1 MRDKKGPV
9 NKRVDFLSNKLNK
22 YSIRKFTVGTASILI
37 GSLMYL
43 GTQQEAEAAE
53 NNIENPTT
61 LKDNVQSKEVK
72 IEEVTNKDT
81 APQGVEAKSEVTSNK
96 DTIEHEPSVKAE
108 DISKKEDTPKEVAD
122 VAEVQPKSSVTHNAE
137 TPKVRK
143 ARSVDEGSF
152 DITRDSKNVVESTP
166 ITIQGKEHFEGYGS
180 VDIQKK
186 PTDLGVSEVT
196 RFNVGNESNGL
207 IGALQLKNKIDFSK
221 DFNFKVR
228 VANNHQSNTTGADGW
243 GFLFSKGNAEEYLTN
258 GGILGDKGLVNS
270 GGFKIDTGYIY
281 TSSMDKTEKQAGQG
295 YRGYGAFVK
304 NDSSGNSQMVG
315 ENIDKSKTNFLNYA
329 DNSTNTSDGKFHGQ
343 RLNDVILTYVASTGK
358 MRAEYAGKTWETSI
372 TDLGLSKNQAYN
384 FLITSSQRWGLNQ
397 GINANGWMR
406 TDLKGSEFT
415 FTPEAPKTITELEK
429 KVEEIPF
436 KKERKFNPDLA
447 PGTEKVT
454 REGQKGEK
462 TITTPTL
469 KNPLTGVIISK
480 GEPKEEITKDPIN
493 ELTEYGPE
501 TIAPGHRDE
510 FDPKLPTGEKEE
522 VPGKPGIKN
531 PETGDVVRPP
541 VDSVTKYGPVKGD
554 SIVEK
559 EEIPFEK
566 ERKFNPDLAPGT
578 EKVTRE
584 GQKGEKTITTPT
596 LKNPLTGEII
606 SKGESKEE
614 ITKDPIN
621 ELTEYGPE
629 TITPGHR
636 DEFDPKL
643 PTGEKEEVPGKPGI
657 KNPETGD
664 IVRPP
669 VDSVTKYGPVKGDS
683 IVEKEEI
690 PFEKERKFNPDL
702 APGTEKVTR
711 EGQKGEKTITT
722 PTPTLKNPLTGEII
736 SKGESKEEITKDPI
750 NELTEYG
757 PETIAPGHRDEFD
770 PKLPIGEK
778 EEVPGKPGIK
788 NPETGDVVRPPVDS
802 VTKYGPVKGDSIVE
816 KEEIPFEKERKFNP
830 DLAPGTEK
838 VTREGQKGEKT
849 ITTPTL
855 KNPLTGVIISKGEPK
870 EEITKDPINELTEY
884 GPETI
889 TPGHRDEFDPKL
901 PTGEK
906 EEVPGKPG
914 IKNPETGDVVRPPV
928 DSVTK
933 YGPVKGDSIVEKEE
947 IPFKKERKFNPDL
960 APGTEKVTRE
970 GQKGEKTITT
980 PTLKNPLTGEIISKG
995 ESKEEITKDP
1005 INELTEYGPETI
1017 TPGHRDEFDPKLPT
1031 GEKEEVPG
1039 KPGIKN
1045 PETGDVVRPP
1055 VDSVTKYGPVK
1066 GDSIVEKEEIPFKK
1080 ERKFNPDLAPGTEKV
1095 TREGQKGEK
1104 TITTPTLKNPLTG
1117 EIISKGESKEEIT
1130 KDPINELTE
1139 YGPET
1144 ITPGHRDEFD
1154 PKLPTGE
1161 KEEVPGKPGIKNPE
1175 TGDVV
1180 RPPVDSVTKYGPVKG
1195 DSIVEKE
1202 EIPFEKERKFNP
1214 DLAPGTEKVT
1224 REGQKGEKTIT
1235 TPTLKNPLTGEIIS
1249 KGESKEEITKDPINE
1264 LTEYGPETITPGHR
1278 DEFDPKLPT
1287 GEKEEV
1293 PDKPGIKNPETGDV
1307 VRPPVDSV
1315 TKYGPVKGDSIVEKE
1330 EIPFEKER
1338 KFNPD
1343 LAPGTEKVTRE
1354 GQKGEKTITTP
1365 TLKNPLTGEIIS
1377 KGESKEEI
1385 TKDPVNELTEF
1396 GGEKIP
1402 QGHKDIFDPNL
1413 PTDQTEKVPGK
1424 PGIKNPDT
1432 GKVIEEPVDDV
1443 IKHGPKTGTPETK
1456 TVEIPFE
1463 TKREFN
1469 PKLQPGEERVK
1480 QEGQPGSK
1488 TITTPITVN
1497 PLTGE
1502 KVGEGQPTEEIT
1514 KQPVDKIVEFGGEK
1528 PKDPKGPENPEKPSR
1543 PTHPSGPVNP
1553 NNPGL
1558 SKDRAKPNGPVH
1570 SMDKNDKVKKSKI
1583 AKESVANQEKKRAE
1597 LPKTGLESTQKGL
1610 IFSSIIGI
1618 AGLMLLARRRKN

>member
-96 DTIEHEPSVKAE
+96 DTIEHEASVKAE
-108 DISKKEDTPKEVAD
+108 DISKKEDTPKEVAN

-137 TPKVRK
+137 APKVRK

-180 VDIQKK
+180 VDIQKN

-469 KNPLTGVIISK
+469 KNPLTG
-480 GEPKEEITKDPIN
+480 
-493 ELTEYGPE
+493 
-501 TIAPGHRDE
+501 
-510 FDPKLPTGEKEE
+510 
-522 VPGKPGIKN
+522 
-531 PETGDVVRPP
+531 
-541 VDSVTKYGPVKGD
+541 
-554 SIVEK
+554 
-559 EEIPFEK
+559 
-566 ERKFNPDLAPGT
+566 
-578 EKVTRE
+578 
-584 GQKGEKTITTPT
+584 
-596 LKNPLTGEII
+596 EII

-614 ITKDPIN
+614 ITKDP
-621 ELTEYGPE
+621 
-629 TITPGHR
+629 
-636 DEFDPKL
+636 
-643 PTGEKEEVPGKPGI
+643 
-657 KNPETGD
+657 
-664 IVRPP
+664 
-669 VDSVTKYGPVKGDS
+669 
-683 IVEKEEI
+683 
-690 PFEKERKFNPDL
+690 
-702 APGTEKVTR
+702 
-711 EGQKGEKTITT
+711 
-722 PTPTLKNPLTGEII
+722 
-736 SKGESKEEITKDPI
+736 
-750 NELTEYG
+750 
-757 PETIAPGHRDEFD
+757 
-770 PKLPIGEK
+770 
-778 EEVPGKPGIK
+778 
-788 NPETGDVVRPPVDS
+788 
-802 VTKYGPVKGDSIVE
+802 
-816 KEEIPFEKERKFNP
+816 
-830 DLAPGTEK
+830 
-838 VTREGQKGEKT
+838 
-849 ITTPTL
+849 
-855 KNPLTGVIISKGEPK
+855 
-870 EEITKDPINELTEY
+870 
-884 GPETI
+884 
-889 TPGHRDEFDPKL
+889 
-901 PTGEK
+901 
-906 EEVPGKPG
+906 
-914 IKNPETGDVVRPPV
+914 
-928 DSVTK
+928 
-933 YGPVKGDSIVEKEE
+933 
-947 IPFKKERKFNPDL
+947 
-960 APGTEKVTRE
+960 
-970 GQKGEKTITT
+970 
-980 PTLKNPLTGEIISKG
+980 
-995 ESKEEITKDP
+995 
-1005 INELTEYGPETI
+1005 
-1017 TPGHRDEFDPKLPT
+1017 
-1031 GEKEEVPG
+1031 
-1039 KPGIKN
+1039 
-1045 PETGDVVRPP
+1045 
-1055 VDSVTKYGPVK
+1055 
-1066 GDSIVEKEEIPFKK
+1066 
-1080 ERKFNPDLAPGTEKV
+1080 
-1095 TREGQKGEK
+1095 
-1104 TITTPTLKNPLTG
+1104 
-1117 EIISKGESKEEIT
+1117 
-1130 KDPINELTE
+1130 
-1139 YGPET
+1139 
-1144 ITPGHRDEFD
+1144 
-1154 PKLPTGE
+1154 
-1161 KEEVPGKPGIKNPE
+1161 
-1175 TGDVV
+1175 
-1180 RPPVDSVTKYGPVKG
+1180 
-1195 DSIVEKE
+1195 
-1202 EIPFEKERKFNP
+1202 
-1214 DLAPGTEKVT
+1214 
-1224 REGQKGEKTIT
+1224 
-1235 TPTLKNPLTGEIIS
+1235 
-1249 KGESKEEITKDPINE
+1249 
-1264 LTEYGPETITPGHR
+1264 
-1278 DEFDPKLPT
+1278 
-1287 GEKEEV
+1287 
-1293 PDKPGIKNPETGDV
+1293 
-1307 VRPPVDSV
+1307 
-1315 TKYGPVKGDSIVEKE
+1315 
-1330 EIPFEKER
+1330 R

>member
-96 DTIEHEPSVKAE
+96 DTIEHEASVKAE
-108 DISKKEDTPKEVAD
+108 DISKKEDTPKEVAN

-137 TPKVRK
+137 APKVRK

-180 VDIQKK
+180 VDIQKN

-469 KNPLTGVIISK
+469 KNPLTG
-480 GEPKEEITKDPIN
+480 
-493 ELTEYGPE
+493 
-501 TIAPGHRDE
+501 
-510 FDPKLPTGEKEE
+510 
-522 VPGKPGIKN
+522 
-531 PETGDVVRPP
+531 
-541 VDSVTKYGPVKGD
+541 
-554 SIVEK
+554 
-559 EEIPFEK
+559 
-566 ERKFNPDLAPGT
+566 
-578 EKVTRE
+578 
-584 GQKGEKTITTPT
+584 
-596 LKNPLTGEII
+596 EII

-614 ITKDPIN
+614 ITKDPI
-621 ELTEYGPE
+621 
-629 TITPGHR
+629 
-636 DEFDPKL
+636 
-643 PTGEKEEVPGKPGI
+643 
-657 KNPETGD
+657 
-664 IVRPP
+664 
-669 VDSVTKYGPVKGDS
+669 
-683 IVEKEEI
+683 
-690 PFEKERKFNPDL
+690 
-702 APGTEKVTR
+702 
-711 EGQKGEKTITT
+711 
-722 PTPTLKNPLTGEII
+722 
-736 SKGESKEEITKDPI
+736 
-750 NELTEYG
+750 
-757 PETIAPGHRDEFD
+757 
-770 PKLPIGEK
+770 
-778 EEVPGKPGIK
+778 
-788 NPETGDVVRPPVDS
+788 
-802 VTKYGPVKGDSIVE
+802 
-816 KEEIPFEKERKFNP
+816 
-830 DLAPGTEK
+830 
-838 VTREGQKGEKT
+838 
-849 ITTPTL
+849 
-855 KNPLTGVIISKGEPK
+855 
-870 EEITKDPINELTEY
+870 
-884 GPETI
+884 
-889 TPGHRDEFDPKL
+889 
-901 PTGEK
+901 
-906 EEVPGKPG
+906 
-914 IKNPETGDVVRPPV
+914 
-928 DSVTK
+928 
-933 YGPVKGDSIVEKEE
+933 
-947 IPFKKERKFNPDL
+947 
-960 APGTEKVTRE
+960 
-970 GQKGEKTITT
+970 
-980 PTLKNPLTGEIISKG
+980 
-995 ESKEEITKDP
+995 
-1005 INELTEYGPETI
+1005 
-1017 TPGHRDEFDPKLPT
+1017 
-1031 GEKEEVPG
+1031 
-1039 KPGIKN
+1039 
-1045 PETGDVVRPP
+1045 
-1055 VDSVTKYGPVK
+1055 
-1066 GDSIVEKEEIPFKK
+1066 
-1080 ERKFNPDLAPGTEKV
+1080 
-1095 TREGQKGEK
+1095 
-1104 TITTPTLKNPLTG
+1104 
-1117 EIISKGESKEEIT
+1117 
-1130 KDPINELTE
+1130 
-1139 YGPET
+1139 
-1144 ITPGHRDEFD
+1144 
-1154 PKLPTGE
+1154 
-1161 KEEVPGKPGIKNPE
+1161 
-1175 TGDVV
+1175 
-1180 RPPVDSVTKYGPVKG
+1180 
-1195 DSIVEKE
+1195 
-1202 EIPFEKERKFNP
+1202 
-1214 DLAPGTEKVT
+1214 
-1224 REGQKGEKTIT
+1224 
-1235 TPTLKNPLTGEIIS
+1235 
-1249 KGESKEEITKDPINE
+1249 
-1264 LTEYGPETITPGHR
+1264 
-1278 DEFDPKLPT
+1278 
-1287 GEKEEV
+1287 
-1293 PDKPGIKNPETGDV
+1293 
-1307 VRPPVDSV
+1307 
-1315 TKYGPVKGDSIVEKE
+1315 
-1330 EIPFEKER
+1330 
-1338 KFNPD
+1338 
-1343 LAPGTEKVTRE
+1343 
-1354 GQKGEKTITTP
+1354 
-1365 TLKNPLTGEIIS
+1365 
-1377 KGESKEEI
+1377 
-1385 TKDPVNELTEF
+1385 NELTEF

>member
-122 VAEVQPKSSVTHNAE
+122 VAEVQLKSSVTHNAE

-180 VDIQKK
+180 VDIQKN

-436 KKERKFNPDLA
+436 K
-447 PGTEKVT
+447 
-454 REGQKGEK
+454 
-462 TITTPTL
+462 
-469 KNPLTGVIISK
+469 
-480 GEPKEEITKDPIN
+480 
-493 ELTEYGPE
+493 
-501 TIAPGHRDE
+501 
-510 FDPKLPTGEKEE
+510 
-522 VPGKPGIKN
+522 
-531 PETGDVVRPP
+531 
-541 VDSVTKYGPVKGD
+541 
-554 SIVEK
+554 
-559 EEIPFEK
+559 
-566 ERKFNPDLAPGT
+566 
-578 EKVTRE
+578 
-584 GQKGEKTITTPT
+584 
-596 LKNPLTGEII
+596 
-606 SKGESKEE
+606 
-614 ITKDPIN
+614 
-621 ELTEYGPE
+621 
-629 TITPGHR
+629 
-636 DEFDPKL
+636 
-643 PTGEKEEVPGKPGI
+643 
-657 KNPETGD
+657 
-664 IVRPP
+664 
-669 VDSVTKYGPVKGDS
+669 
-683 IVEKEEI
+683 
-690 PFEKERKFNPDL
+690 
-702 APGTEKVTR
+702 
-711 EGQKGEKTITT
+711 
-722 PTPTLKNPLTGEII
+722 
-736 SKGESKEEITKDPI
+736 
-750 NELTEYG
+750 
-757 PETIAPGHRDEFD
+757 
-770 PKLPIGEK
+770 
-778 EEVPGKPGIK
+778 
-788 NPETGDVVRPPVDS
+788 
-802 VTKYGPVKGDSIVE
+802 
-816 KEEIPFEKERKFNP
+816 
-830 DLAPGTEK
+830 
-838 VTREGQKGEKT
+838 
-849 ITTPTL
+849 
-855 KNPLTGVIISKGEPK
+855 
-870 EEITKDPINELTEY
+870 
-884 GPETI
+884 
-889 TPGHRDEFDPKL
+889 
-901 PTGEK
+901 
-906 EEVPGKPG
+906 
-914 IKNPETGDVVRPPV
+914 
-928 DSVTK
+928 
-933 YGPVKGDSIVEKEE
+933 
-947 IPFKKERKFNPDL
+947 
-960 APGTEKVTRE
+960 
-970 GQKGEKTITT
+970 
-980 PTLKNPLTGEIISKG
+980 
-995 ESKEEITKDP
+995 
-1005 INELTEYGPETI
+1005 
-1017 TPGHRDEFDPKLPT
+1017 
-1031 GEKEEVPG
+1031 
-1039 KPGIKN
+1039 
-1045 PETGDVVRPP
+1045 
-1055 VDSVTKYGPVK
+1055 
-1066 GDSIVEKEEIPFKK
+1066 
-1080 ERKFNPDLAPGTEKV
+1080 
-1095 TREGQKGEK
+1095 
-1104 TITTPTLKNPLTG
+1104 
-1117 EIISKGESKEEIT
+1117 
-1130 KDPINELTE
+1130 
-1139 YGPET
+1139 
-1144 ITPGHRDEFD
+1144 
-1154 PKLPTGE
+1154 
-1161 KEEVPGKPGIKNPE
+1161 
-1175 TGDVV
+1175 
-1180 RPPVDSVTKYGPVKG
+1180 
-1195 DSIVEKE
+1195 
-1202 EIPFEKERKFNP
+1202 
-1214 DLAPGTEKVT
+1214 
-1224 REGQKGEKTIT
+1224 
-1235 TPTLKNPLTGEIIS
+1235 
-1249 KGESKEEITKDPINE
+1249 
-1264 LTEYGPETITPGHR
+1264 
-1278 DEFDPKLPT
+1278 
-1287 GEKEEV
+1287 
-1293 PDKPGIKNPETGDV
+1293 
-1307 VRPPVDSV
+1307 
-1315 TKYGPVKGDSIVEKE
+1315 
-1330 EIPFEKER
+1330 KER

>member
-480 GEPKEEITKDPIN
+480 GEPKEEI
-493 ELTEYGPE
+493 
-501 TIAPGHRDE
+501 
-510 FDPKLPTGEKEE
+510 
-522 VPGKPGIKN
+522 
-531 PETGDVVRPP
+531 
-541 VDSVTKYGPVKGD
+541 
-554 SIVEK
+554 
-559 EEIPFEK
+559 PFEK

-584 GQKGEKTITTPT
+584 GQKGEKTIT
-596 LKNPLTGEII
+596 
-606 SKGESKEE
+606 
-614 ITKDPIN
+614 
-621 ELTEYGPE
+621 
-629 TITPGHR
+629 
-636 DEFDPKL
+636 
-643 PTGEKEEVPGKPGI
+643 
-657 KNPETGD
+657 
-664 IVRPP
+664 
-669 VDSVTKYGPVKGDS
+669 
-683 IVEKEEI
+683 
-690 PFEKERKFNPDL
+690 
-702 APGTEKVTR
+702 
-711 EGQKGEKTITT
+711 
-722 PTPTLKNPLTGEII
+722 TPTLKNPLTGEII

-870 EEITKDPINELTEY
+870 EEITKD
-884 GPETI
+884 
-889 TPGHRDEFDPKL
+889 
-901 PTGEK
+901 
-906 EEVPGKPG
+906 
-914 IKNPETGDVVRPPV
+914 
-928 DSVTK
+928 
-933 YGPVKGDSIVEKEE
+933 
-947 IPFKKERKFNPDL
+947 
-960 APGTEKVTRE
+960 
-970 GQKGEKTITT
+970 
-980 PTLKNPLTGEIISKG
+980 
-995 ESKEEITKDP
+995 
-1005 INELTEYGPETI
+1005 
-1017 TPGHRDEFDPKLPT
+1017 
-1031 GEKEEVPG
+1031 
-1039 KPGIKN
+1039 
-1045 PETGDVVRPP
+1045 
-1055 VDSVTKYGPVK
+1055 
-1066 GDSIVEKEEIPFKK
+1066 
-1080 ERKFNPDLAPGTEKV
+1080 
-1095 TREGQKGEK
+1095 
-1104 TITTPTLKNPLTG
+1104 
-1117 EIISKGESKEEIT
+1117 
-1130 KDPINELTE
+1130 
-1139 YGPET
+1139 
-1144 ITPGHRDEFD
+1144 
-1154 PKLPTGE
+1154 
-1161 KEEVPGKPGIKNPE
+1161 
-1175 TGDVV
+1175 
-1180 RPPVDSVTKYGPVKG
+1180 
-1195 DSIVEKE
+1195 
-1202 EIPFEKERKFNP
+1202 
-1214 DLAPGTEKVT
+1214 
-1224 REGQKGEKTIT
+1224 
-1235 TPTLKNPLTGEIIS
+1235 
-1249 KGESKEEITKDPINE
+1249 
-1264 LTEYGPETITPGHR
+1264 
-1278 DEFDPKLPT
+1278 
-1287 GEKEEV
+1287 
-1293 PDKPGIKNPETGDV
+1293 
-1307 VRPPVDSV
+1307 
-1315 TKYGPVKGDSIVEKE
+1315 
-1330 EIPFEKER
+1330 
-1338 KFNPD
+1338 
-1343 LAPGTEKVTRE
+1343 
-1354 GQKGEKTITTP
+1354 
-1365 TLKNPLTGEIIS
+1365 
-1377 KGESKEEI
+1377 
-1385 TKDPVNELTEF
+1385 
-1396 GGEKIP
+1396 
-1402 QGHKDIFDPNL
+1402 
-1413 PTDQTEKVPGK
+1413 
-1424 PGIKNPDT
+1424 
-1432 GKVIEEPVDDV
+1432 
-1443 IKHGPKTGTPETK
+1443 
-1456 TVEIPFE
+1456 
-1463 TKREFN
+1463 
-1469 PKLQPGEERVK
+1469 
-1480 QEGQPGSK
+1480 
-1488 TITTPITVN
+1488 
-1497 PLTGE
+1497 
-1502 KVGEGQPTEEIT
+1502 
-1514 KQPVDKIVEFGGEK
+1514 
-1528 PKDPKGPENPEKPSR
+1528 
-1543 PTHPSGPVNP
+1543 
-1553 NNPGL
+1553 
-1558 SKDRAKPNGPVH
+1558 
-1570 SMDKNDKVKKSKI
+1570 
-1583 AKESVANQEKKRAE
+1583 
-1597 LPKTGLESTQKGL
+1597 
-1610 IFSSIIGI
+1610 
-1618 AGLMLLARRRKN
+1618 

>member
-96 DTIEHEPSVKAE
+96 DTIEHEASVKAE
-108 DISKKEDTPKEVAD
+108 DISKKEDTPKEVAN

-137 TPKVRK
+137 APKVRK

-180 VDIQKK
+180 VDIQKN
-186 PTDLGVSEVT
+186 PTDLGGSEVT

-207 IGALQLKNKIDFSK
+207 IVALQLKNKIDFSK

-436 KKERKFNPDLA
+436 K
-447 PGTEKVT
+447 
-454 REGQKGEK
+454 
-462 TITTPTL
+462 
-469 KNPLTGVIISK
+469 
-480 GEPKEEITKDPIN
+480 
-493 ELTEYGPE
+493 
-501 TIAPGHRDE
+501 
-510 FDPKLPTGEKEE
+510 
-522 VPGKPGIKN
+522 
-531 PETGDVVRPP
+531 
-541 VDSVTKYGPVKGD
+541 
-554 SIVEK
+554 
-559 EEIPFEK
+559 
-566 ERKFNPDLAPGT
+566 
-578 EKVTRE
+578 
-584 GQKGEKTITTPT
+584 
-596 LKNPLTGEII
+596 
-606 SKGESKEE
+606 
-614 ITKDPIN
+614 
-621 ELTEYGPE
+621 
-629 TITPGHR
+629 
-636 DEFDPKL
+636 
-643 PTGEKEEVPGKPGI
+643 
-657 KNPETGD
+657 
-664 IVRPP
+664 
-669 VDSVTKYGPVKGDS
+669 
-683 IVEKEEI
+683 
-690 PFEKERKFNPDL
+690 
-702 APGTEKVTR
+702 
-711 EGQKGEKTITT
+711 
-722 PTPTLKNPLTGEII
+722 
-736 SKGESKEEITKDPI
+736 
-750 NELTEYG
+750 
-757 PETIAPGHRDEFD
+757 
-770 PKLPIGEK
+770 
-778 EEVPGKPGIK
+778 
-788 NPETGDVVRPPVDS
+788 
-802 VTKYGPVKGDSIVE
+802 
-816 KEEIPFEKERKFNP
+816 
-830 DLAPGTEK
+830 
-838 VTREGQKGEKT
+838 
-849 ITTPTL
+849 
-855 KNPLTGVIISKGEPK
+855 
-870 EEITKDPINELTEY
+870 
-884 GPETI
+884 
-889 TPGHRDEFDPKL
+889 
-901 PTGEK
+901 
-906 EEVPGKPG
+906 
-914 IKNPETGDVVRPPV
+914 
-928 DSVTK
+928 
-933 YGPVKGDSIVEKEE
+933 
-947 IPFKKERKFNPDL
+947 
-960 APGTEKVTRE
+960 
-970 GQKGEKTITT
+970 
-980 PTLKNPLTGEIISKG
+980 
-995 ESKEEITKDP
+995 
-1005 INELTEYGPETI
+1005 
-1017 TPGHRDEFDPKLPT
+1017 
-1031 GEKEEVPG
+1031 
-1039 KPGIKN
+1039 
-1045 PETGDVVRPP
+1045 
-1055 VDSVTKYGPVK
+1055 
-1066 GDSIVEKEEIPFKK
+1066 
-1080 ERKFNPDLAPGTEKV
+1080 
-1095 TREGQKGEK
+1095 
-1104 TITTPTLKNPLTG
+1104 
-1117 EIISKGESKEEIT
+1117 
-1130 KDPINELTE
+1130 
-1139 YGPET
+1139 
-1144 ITPGHRDEFD
+1144 
-1154 PKLPTGE
+1154 
-1161 KEEVPGKPGIKNPE
+1161 
-1175 TGDVV
+1175 
-1180 RPPVDSVTKYGPVKG
+1180 
-1195 DSIVEKE
+1195 
-1202 EIPFEKERKFNP
+1202 
-1214 DLAPGTEKVT
+1214 
-1224 REGQKGEKTIT
+1224 
-1235 TPTLKNPLTGEIIS
+1235 
-1249 KGESKEEITKDPINE
+1249 
-1264 LTEYGPETITPGHR
+1264 
-1278 DEFDPKLPT
+1278 
-1287 GEKEEV
+1287 
-1293 PDKPGIKNPETGDV
+1293 
-1307 VRPPVDSV
+1307 
-1315 TKYGPVKGDSIVEKE
+1315 
-1330 EIPFEKER
+1330 KER

>member
-1 MRDKKGPV
+1 
-9 NKRVDFLSNKLNK
+9 
-22 YSIRKFTVGTASILI
+22 
-37 GSLMYL
+37 
-43 GTQQEAEAAE
+43 
-53 NNIENPTT
+53 
-61 LKDNVQSKEVK
+61 
-72 IEEVTNKDT
+72 
-81 APQGVEAKSEVTSNK
+81 
-96 DTIEHEPSVKAE
+96 
-108 DISKKEDTPKEVAD
+108 
-122 VAEVQPKSSVTHNAE
+122 
-137 TPKVRK
+137 
-143 ARSVDEGSF
+143 
-152 DITRDSKNVVESTP
+152 
-166 ITIQGKEHFEGYGS
+166 
-180 VDIQKK
+180 K

-614 ITKDPIN
+614 ITKDP
-621 ELTEYGPE
+621 
-629 TITPGHR
+629 
-636 DEFDPKL
+636 
-643 PTGEKEEVPGKPGI
+643 
-657 KNPETGD
+657 
-664 IVRPP
+664 
-669 VDSVTKYGPVKGDS
+669 
-683 IVEKEEI
+683 
-690 PFEKERKFNPDL
+690 
-702 APGTEKVTR
+702 
-711 EGQKGEKTITT
+711 
-722 PTPTLKNPLTGEII
+722 
-736 SKGESKEEITKDPI
+736 
-750 NELTEYG
+750 
-757 PETIAPGHRDEFD
+757 
-770 PKLPIGEK
+770 
-778 EEVPGKPGIK
+778 
-788 NPETGDVVRPPVDS
+788 
-802 VTKYGPVKGDSIVE
+802 
-816 KEEIPFEKERKFNP
+816 
-830 DLAPGTEK
+830 
-838 VTREGQKGEKT
+838 
-849 ITTPTL
+849 
-855 KNPLTGVIISKGEPK
+855 
-870 EEITKDPINELTEY
+870 
-884 GPETI
+884 
-889 TPGHRDEFDPKL
+889 
-901 PTGEK
+901 
-906 EEVPGKPG
+906 
-914 IKNPETGDVVRPPV
+914 
-928 DSVTK
+928 
-933 YGPVKGDSIVEKEE
+933 
-947 IPFKKERKFNPDL
+947 
-960 APGTEKVTRE
+960 
-970 GQKGEKTITT
+970 
-980 PTLKNPLTGEIISKG
+980 
-995 ESKEEITKDP
+995 
-1005 INELTEYGPETI
+1005 
-1017 TPGHRDEFDPKLPT
+1017 
-1031 GEKEEVPG
+1031 
-1039 KPGIKN
+1039 
-1045 PETGDVVRPP
+1045 
-1055 VDSVTKYGPVK
+1055 
-1066 GDSIVEKEEIPFKK
+1066 
-1080 ERKFNPDLAPGTEKV
+1080 
-1095 TREGQKGEK
+1095 
-1104 TITTPTLKNPLTG
+1104 
-1117 EIISKGESKEEIT
+1117 
-1130 KDPINELTE
+1130 
-1139 YGPET
+1139 
-1144 ITPGHRDEFD
+1144 
-1154 PKLPTGE
+1154 
-1161 KEEVPGKPGIKNPE
+1161 
-1175 TGDVV
+1175 
-1180 RPPVDSVTKYGPVKG
+1180 
-1195 DSIVEKE
+1195 
-1202 EIPFEKERKFNP
+1202 
-1214 DLAPGTEKVT
+1214 
-1224 REGQKGEKTIT
+1224 
-1235 TPTLKNPLTGEIIS
+1235 
-1249 KGESKEEITKDPINE
+1249 
-1264 LTEYGPETITPGHR
+1264 
-1278 DEFDPKLPT
+1278 
-1287 GEKEEV
+1287 
-1293 PDKPGIKNPETGDV
+1293 
-1307 VRPPVDSV
+1307 
-1315 TKYGPVKGDSIVEKE
+1315 
-1330 EIPFEKER
+1330 
-1338 KFNPD
+1338 
-1343 LAPGTEKVTRE
+1343 
-1354 GQKGEKTITTP
+1354 
-1365 TLKNPLTGEIIS
+1365 
-1377 KGESKEEI
+1377 
-1385 TKDPVNELTEF
+1385 VNELTEF

>member
-429 KVEEIPF
+429 KVEEM
-436 KKERKFNPDLA
+436 
-447 PGTEKVT
+447 
-454 REGQKGEK
+454 
-462 TITTPTL
+462 
-469 KNPLTGVIISK
+469 
-480 GEPKEEITKDPIN
+480 
-493 ELTEYGPE
+493 
-501 TIAPGHRDE
+501 
-510 FDPKLPTGEKEE
+510 
-522 VPGKPGIKN
+522 
-531 PETGDVVRPP
+531 
-541 VDSVTKYGPVKGD
+541 
-554 SIVEK
+554 
-559 EEIPFEK
+559 
-566 ERKFNPDLAPGT
+566 
-578 EKVTRE
+578 
-584 GQKGEKTITTPT
+584 
-596 LKNPLTGEII
+596 
-606 SKGESKEE
+606 
-614 ITKDPIN
+614 
-621 ELTEYGPE
+621 
-629 TITPGHR
+629 
-636 DEFDPKL
+636 
-643 PTGEKEEVPGKPGI
+643 
-657 KNPETGD
+657 
-664 IVRPP
+664 
-669 VDSVTKYGPVKGDS
+669 
-683 IVEKEEI
+683 
-690 PFEKERKFNPDL
+690 
-702 APGTEKVTR
+702 
-711 EGQKGEKTITT
+711 
-722 PTPTLKNPLTGEII
+722 
-736 SKGESKEEITKDPI
+736 
-750 NELTEYG
+750 
-757 PETIAPGHRDEFD
+757 
-770 PKLPIGEK
+770 
-778 EEVPGKPGIK
+778 
-788 NPETGDVVRPPVDS
+788 
-802 VTKYGPVKGDSIVE
+802 
-816 KEEIPFEKERKFNP
+816 
-830 DLAPGTEK
+830 
-838 VTREGQKGEKT
+838 
-849 ITTPTL
+849 
-855 KNPLTGVIISKGEPK
+855 
-870 EEITKDPINELTEY
+870 
-884 GPETI
+884 
-889 TPGHRDEFDPKL
+889 
-901 PTGEK
+901 
-906 EEVPGKPG
+906 
-914 IKNPETGDVVRPPV
+914 
-928 DSVTK
+928 
-933 YGPVKGDSIVEKEE
+933 
-947 IPFKKERKFNPDL
+947 
-960 APGTEKVTRE
+960 
-970 GQKGEKTITT
+970 
-980 PTLKNPLTGEIISKG
+980 
-995 ESKEEITKDP
+995 
-1005 INELTEYGPETI
+1005 
-1017 TPGHRDEFDPKLPT
+1017 
-1031 GEKEEVPG
+1031 
-1039 KPGIKN
+1039 
-1045 PETGDVVRPP
+1045 
-1055 VDSVTKYGPVK
+1055 
-1066 GDSIVEKEEIPFKK
+1066 
-1080 ERKFNPDLAPGTEKV
+1080 
-1095 TREGQKGEK
+1095 
-1104 TITTPTLKNPLTG
+1104 
-1117 EIISKGESKEEIT
+1117 
-1130 KDPINELTE
+1130 
-1139 YGPET
+1139 
-1144 ITPGHRDEFD
+1144 
-1154 PKLPTGE
+1154 
-1161 KEEVPGKPGIKNPE
+1161 
-1175 TGDVV
+1175 
-1180 RPPVDSVTKYGPVKG
+1180 
-1195 DSIVEKE
+1195 
-1202 EIPFEKERKFNP
+1202 
-1214 DLAPGTEKVT
+1214 
-1224 REGQKGEKTIT
+1224 
-1235 TPTLKNPLTGEIIS
+1235 
-1249 KGESKEEITKDPINE
+1249 
-1264 LTEYGPETITPGHR
+1264 
-1278 DEFDPKLPT
+1278 
-1287 GEKEEV
+1287 
-1293 PDKPGIKNPETGDV
+1293 
-1307 VRPPVDSV
+1307 
-1315 TKYGPVKGDSIVEKE
+1315 
-1330 EIPFEKER
+1330 PFEKER

-1413 PTDQTEKVPGK
+1413 PTEQTEKVPGK

>member
-96 DTIEHEPSVKAE
+96 DTIEHEASVKAE
-108 DISKKEDTPKEVAD
+108 DISKKEDTPKEVAN

-137 TPKVRK
+137 APKVRK

-180 VDIQKK
+180 VDIQKN

-469 KNPLTGVIISK
+469 KNPLTGEIISK
-480 GEPKEEITKDPIN
+480 GESKEEITKDPINELTEYGPETIAPGHRDEFDPKLPTGEKEEVPGKPGIKNPETGDVVRPPVDSVTKYGPVKGDSIVEKEEIPFEKERKFNPDLAPGTEKVTREGQKGEKTITTPTLKNPLTGEIISKGESKEEITKDPINELTEYGPVKGDSIVEKEEIPFEKERKFNPDLAPGTEKVTREGQKGEKTITTPTLKNPLTGEIISKGESKEEITKDPIN

-629 TITPGHR
+629 TI
-636 DEFDPKL
+636 
-643 PTGEKEEVPGKPGI
+643 
-657 KNPETGD
+657 
-664 IVRPP
+664 
-669 VDSVTKYGPVKGDS
+669 
-683 IVEKEEI
+683 
-690 PFEKERKFNPDL
+690 
-702 APGTEKVTR
+702 A
-711 EGQKGEKTITT
+711 
-722 PTPTLKNPLTGEII
+722 
-736 SKGESKEEITKDPI
+736 
-750 NELTEYG
+750 
-757 PETIAPGHRDEFD
+757 
-770 PKLPIGEK
+770 
-778 EEVPGKPGIK
+778 
-788 NPETGDVVRPPVDS
+788 
-802 VTKYGPVKGDSIVE
+802 
-816 KEEIPFEKERKFNP
+816 
-830 DLAPGTEK
+830 
-838 VTREGQKGEKT
+838 
-849 ITTPTL
+849 
-855 KNPLTGVIISKGEPK
+855 
-870 EEITKDPINELTEY
+870 
-884 GPETI
+884 
-889 TPGHRDEFDPKL
+889 PGHRDEFDPKL

-1039 KPGIKN
+1039 
-1045 PETGDVVRPP
+1045 
-1055 VDSVTKYGPVK
+1055 
-1066 GDSIVEKEEIPFKK
+1066 
-1080 ERKFNPDLAPGTEKV
+1080 
-1095 TREGQKGEK
+1095 
-1104 TITTPTLKNPLTG
+1104 
-1117 EIISKGESKEEIT
+1117 
-1130 KDPINELTE
+1130 
-1139 YGPET
+1139 
-1144 ITPGHRDEFD
+1144 
-1154 PKLPTGE
+1154 
-1161 KEEVPGKPGIKNPE
+1161 
-1175 TGDVV
+1175 
-1180 RPPVDSVTKYGPVKG
+1180 
-1195 DSIVEKE
+1195 
-1202 EIPFEKERKFNP
+1202 
-1214 DLAPGTEKVT
+1214 
-1224 REGQKGEKTIT
+1224 
-1235 TPTLKNPLTGEIIS
+1235 
-1249 KGESKEEITKDPINE
+1249 
-1264 LTEYGPETITPGHR
+1264 
-1278 DEFDPKLPT
+1278 
-1287 GEKEEV
+1287 
-1293 PDKPGIKNPETGDV
+1293 KPGIKNPETGDV

>member
-1 MRDKKGPV
+1 M
-9 NKRVDFLSNKLNK
+9 
-22 YSIRKFTVGTASILI
+22 LI
-37 GSLMYL
+37 Y
-43 GTQQEAEAAE
+43 
-53 NNIENPTT
+53 
-61 LKDNVQSKEVK
+61 K
-72 IEEVTNKDT
+72 
-81 APQGVEAKSEVTSNK
+81 
-96 DTIEHEPSVKAE
+96 
-108 DISKKEDTPKEVAD
+108 
-122 VAEVQPKSSVTHNAE
+122 
-137 TPKVRK
+137 
-143 ARSVDEGSF
+143 
-152 DITRDSKNVVESTP
+152 
-166 ITIQGKEHFEGYGS
+166 
-180 VDIQKK
+180 KK

-436 KKERKFNPDLA
+436 K
-447 PGTEKVT
+447 
-454 REGQKGEK
+454 
-462 TITTPTL
+462 
-469 KNPLTGVIISK
+469 
-480 GEPKEEITKDPIN
+480 
-493 ELTEYGPE
+493 
-501 TIAPGHRDE
+501 
-510 FDPKLPTGEKEE
+510 
-522 VPGKPGIKN
+522 
-531 PETGDVVRPP
+531 
-541 VDSVTKYGPVKGD
+541 
-554 SIVEK
+554 
-559 EEIPFEK
+559 
-566 ERKFNPDLAPGT
+566 
-578 EKVTRE
+578 
-584 GQKGEKTITTPT
+584 
-596 LKNPLTGEII
+596 
-606 SKGESKEE
+606 
-614 ITKDPIN
+614 
-621 ELTEYGPE
+621 
-629 TITPGHR
+629 
-636 DEFDPKL
+636 
-643 PTGEKEEVPGKPGI
+643 
-657 KNPETGD
+657 
-664 IVRPP
+664 
-669 VDSVTKYGPVKGDS
+669 
-683 IVEKEEI
+683 
-690 PFEKERKFNPDL
+690 
-702 APGTEKVTR
+702 
-711 EGQKGEKTITT
+711 
-722 PTPTLKNPLTGEII
+722 
-736 SKGESKEEITKDPI
+736 
-750 NELTEYG
+750 
-757 PETIAPGHRDEFD
+757 
-770 PKLPIGEK
+770 
-778 EEVPGKPGIK
+778 
-788 NPETGDVVRPPVDS
+788 
-802 VTKYGPVKGDSIVE
+802 
-816 KEEIPFEKERKFNP
+816 
-830 DLAPGTEK
+830 
-838 VTREGQKGEKT
+838 
-849 ITTPTL
+849 
-855 KNPLTGVIISKGEPK
+855 
-870 EEITKDPINELTEY
+870 
-884 GPETI
+884 
-889 TPGHRDEFDPKL
+889 
-901 PTGEK
+901 
-906 EEVPGKPG
+906 
-914 IKNPETGDVVRPPV
+914 
-928 DSVTK
+928 
-933 YGPVKGDSIVEKEE
+933 
-947 IPFKKERKFNPDL
+947 
-960 APGTEKVTRE
+960 
-970 GQKGEKTITT
+970 
-980 PTLKNPLTGEIISKG
+980 
-995 ESKEEITKDP
+995 
-1005 INELTEYGPETI
+1005 
-1017 TPGHRDEFDPKLPT
+1017 
-1031 GEKEEVPG
+1031 
-1039 KPGIKN
+1039 
-1045 PETGDVVRPP
+1045 
-1055 VDSVTKYGPVK
+1055 
-1066 GDSIVEKEEIPFKK
+1066 
-1080 ERKFNPDLAPGTEKV
+1080 
-1095 TREGQKGEK
+1095 
-1104 TITTPTLKNPLTG
+1104 
-1117 EIISKGESKEEIT
+1117 
-1130 KDPINELTE
+1130 
-1139 YGPET
+1139 
-1144 ITPGHRDEFD
+1144 
-1154 PKLPTGE
+1154 
-1161 KEEVPGKPGIKNPE
+1161 
-1175 TGDVV
+1175 
-1180 RPPVDSVTKYGPVKG
+1180 
-1195 DSIVEKE
+1195 
-1202 EIPFEKERKFNP
+1202 
-1214 DLAPGTEKVT
+1214 
-1224 REGQKGEKTIT
+1224 
-1235 TPTLKNPLTGEIIS
+1235 
-1249 KGESKEEITKDPINE
+1249 
-1264 LTEYGPETITPGHR
+1264 
-1278 DEFDPKLPT
+1278 
-1287 GEKEEV
+1287 
-1293 PDKPGIKNPETGDV
+1293 
-1307 VRPPVDSV
+1307 
-1315 TKYGPVKGDSIVEKE
+1315 
-1330 EIPFEKER
+1330 KER

>member
-96 DTIEHEPSVKAE
+96 DTIEHEASVKAE
-108 DISKKEDTPKEVAD
+108 DISKKEDTPKEVAN

-137 TPKVRK
+137 APKVRK

-180 VDIQKK
+180 VDIQKN
-186 PTDLGVSEVT
+186 PTDLGGSEVT

-436 KKERKFNPDLA
+436 K
-447 PGTEKVT
+447 
-454 REGQKGEK
+454 
-462 TITTPTL
+462 
-469 KNPLTGVIISK
+469 
-480 GEPKEEITKDPIN
+480 
-493 ELTEYGPE
+493 
-501 TIAPGHRDE
+501 
-510 FDPKLPTGEKEE
+510 
-522 VPGKPGIKN
+522 
-531 PETGDVVRPP
+531 
-541 VDSVTKYGPVKGD
+541 
-554 SIVEK
+554 
-559 EEIPFEK
+559 
-566 ERKFNPDLAPGT
+566 
-578 EKVTRE
+578 
-584 GQKGEKTITTPT
+584 
-596 LKNPLTGEII
+596 
-606 SKGESKEE
+606 
-614 ITKDPIN
+614 
-621 ELTEYGPE
+621 
-629 TITPGHR
+629 
-636 DEFDPKL
+636 
-643 PTGEKEEVPGKPGI
+643 
-657 KNPETGD
+657 
-664 IVRPP
+664 
-669 VDSVTKYGPVKGDS
+669 
-683 IVEKEEI
+683 
-690 PFEKERKFNPDL
+690 
-702 APGTEKVTR
+702 
-711 EGQKGEKTITT
+711 
-722 PTPTLKNPLTGEII
+722 
-736 SKGESKEEITKDPI
+736 
-750 NELTEYG
+750 
-757 PETIAPGHRDEFD
+757 
-770 PKLPIGEK
+770 
-778 EEVPGKPGIK
+778 
-788 NPETGDVVRPPVDS
+788 
-802 VTKYGPVKGDSIVE
+802 
-816 KEEIPFEKERKFNP
+816 
-830 DLAPGTEK
+830 
-838 VTREGQKGEKT
+838 
-849 ITTPTL
+849 
-855 KNPLTGVIISKGEPK
+855 
-870 EEITKDPINELTEY
+870 
-884 GPETI
+884 
-889 TPGHRDEFDPKL
+889 
-901 PTGEK
+901 
-906 EEVPGKPG
+906 
-914 IKNPETGDVVRPPV
+914 
-928 DSVTK
+928 
-933 YGPVKGDSIVEKEE
+933 
-947 IPFKKERKFNPDL
+947 
-960 APGTEKVTRE
+960 
-970 GQKGEKTITT
+970 
-980 PTLKNPLTGEIISKG
+980 
-995 ESKEEITKDP
+995 
-1005 INELTEYGPETI
+1005 
-1017 TPGHRDEFDPKLPT
+1017 
-1031 GEKEEVPG
+1031 
-1039 KPGIKN
+1039 
-1045 PETGDVVRPP
+1045 
-1055 VDSVTKYGPVK
+1055 
-1066 GDSIVEKEEIPFKK
+1066 
-1080 ERKFNPDLAPGTEKV
+1080 
-1095 TREGQKGEK
+1095 
-1104 TITTPTLKNPLTG
+1104 
-1117 EIISKGESKEEIT
+1117 
-1130 KDPINELTE
+1130 
-1139 YGPET
+1139 
-1144 ITPGHRDEFD
+1144 
-1154 PKLPTGE
+1154 
-1161 KEEVPGKPGIKNPE
+1161 
-1175 TGDVV
+1175 
-1180 RPPVDSVTKYGPVKG
+1180 
-1195 DSIVEKE
+1195 
-1202 EIPFEKERKFNP
+1202 
-1214 DLAPGTEKVT
+1214 
-1224 REGQKGEKTIT
+1224 
-1235 TPTLKNPLTGEIIS
+1235 
-1249 KGESKEEITKDPINE
+1249 
-1264 LTEYGPETITPGHR
+1264 
-1278 DEFDPKLPT
+1278 
-1287 GEKEEV
+1287 
-1293 PDKPGIKNPETGDV
+1293 
-1307 VRPPVDSV
+1307 
-1315 TKYGPVKGDSIVEKE
+1315 
-1330 EIPFEKER
+1330 KER

>member
-96 DTIEHEPSVKAE
+96 DTIEHEASVKAE
-108 DISKKEDTPKEVAD
+108 DISKKEDTPKEVAN

-137 TPKVRK
+137 APKVRK

-180 VDIQKK
+180 VDIQKN

-447 PGTEKVT
+447 PG
-454 REGQKGEK
+454 
-462 TITTPTL
+462 
-469 KNPLTGVIISK
+469 
-480 GEPKEEITKDPIN
+480 
-493 ELTEYGPE
+493 
-501 TIAPGHRDE
+501 HRDE

-559 EEIPFEK
+559 EEIPFE
-566 ERKFNPDLAPGT
+566 
-578 EKVTRE
+578 
-584 GQKGEKTITTPT
+584 
-596 LKNPLTGEII
+596 
-606 SKGESKEE
+606 
-614 ITKDPIN
+614 
-621 ELTEYGPE
+621 
-629 TITPGHR
+629 
-636 DEFDPKL
+636 
-643 PTGEKEEVPGKPGI
+643 
-657 KNPETGD
+657 
-664 IVRPP
+664 
-669 VDSVTKYGPVKGDS
+669 
-683 IVEKEEI
+683 
-690 PFEKERKFNPDL
+690 
-702 APGTEKVTR
+702 
-711 EGQKGEKTITT
+711 
-722 PTPTLKNPLTGEII
+722 
-736 SKGESKEEITKDPI
+736 
-750 NELTEYG
+750 
-757 PETIAPGHRDEFD
+757 
-770 PKLPIGEK
+770 
-778 EEVPGKPGIK
+778 
-788 NPETGDVVRPPVDS
+788 
-802 VTKYGPVKGDSIVE
+802 
-816 KEEIPFEKERKFNP
+816 
-830 DLAPGTEK
+830 
-838 VTREGQKGEKT
+838 
-849 ITTPTL
+849 
-855 KNPLTGVIISKGEPK
+855 
-870 EEITKDPINELTEY
+870 
-884 GPETI
+884 
-889 TPGHRDEFDPKL
+889 
-901 PTGEK
+901 
-906 EEVPGKPG
+906 
-914 IKNPETGDVVRPPV
+914 
-928 DSVTK
+928 
-933 YGPVKGDSIVEKEE
+933 
-947 IPFKKERKFNPDL
+947 
-960 APGTEKVTRE
+960 
-970 GQKGEKTITT
+970 
-980 PTLKNPLTGEIISKG
+980 
-995 ESKEEITKDP
+995 
-1005 INELTEYGPETI
+1005 
-1017 TPGHRDEFDPKLPT
+1017 
-1031 GEKEEVPG
+1031 
-1039 KPGIKN
+1039 
-1045 PETGDVVRPP
+1045 
-1055 VDSVTKYGPVK
+1055 
-1066 GDSIVEKEEIPFKK
+1066 K

-1293 PDKPGIKNPETGDV
+1293 PGKPGIKNPETGDV

>member
-406 TDLKGSEFT
+406 T
-415 FTPEAPKTITELEK
+415 
-429 KVEEIPF
+429 
-436 KKERKFNPDLA
+436 
-447 PGTEKVT
+447 
-454 REGQKGEK
+454 
-462 TITTPTL
+462 ITTPTL

-522 VPGKPGIKN
+522 VPG
-531 PETGDVVRPP
+531 
-541 VDSVTKYGPVKGD
+541 
-554 SIVEK
+554 
-559 EEIPFEK
+559 
-566 ERKFNPDLAPGT
+566 
-578 EKVTRE
+578 
-584 GQKGEKTITTPT
+584 
-596 LKNPLTGEII
+596 
-606 SKGESKEE
+606 
-614 ITKDPIN
+614 
-621 ELTEYGPE
+621 
-629 TITPGHR
+629 
-636 DEFDPKL
+636 
-643 PTGEKEEVPGKPGI
+643 
-657 KNPETGD
+657 
-664 IVRPP
+664 
-669 VDSVTKYGPVKGDS
+669 
-683 IVEKEEI
+683 
-690 PFEKERKFNPDL
+690 
-702 APGTEKVTR
+702 
-711 EGQKGEKTITT
+711 
-722 PTPTLKNPLTGEII
+722 
-736 SKGESKEEITKDPI
+736 
-750 NELTEYG
+750 
-757 PETIAPGHRDEFD
+757 
-770 PKLPIGEK
+770 
-778 EEVPGKPGIK
+778 
-788 NPETGDVVRPPVDS
+788 
-802 VTKYGPVKGDSIVE
+802 
-816 KEEIPFEKERKFNP
+816 
-830 DLAPGTEK
+830 
-838 VTREGQKGEKT
+838 
-849 ITTPTL
+849 
-855 KNPLTGVIISKGEPK
+855 
-870 EEITKDPINELTEY
+870 
-884 GPETI
+884 
-889 TPGHRDEFDPKL
+889 
-901 PTGEK
+901 
-906 EEVPGKPG
+906 
-914 IKNPETGDVVRPPV
+914 
-928 DSVTK
+928 
-933 YGPVKGDSIVEKEE
+933 
-947 IPFKKERKFNPDL
+947 
-960 APGTEKVTRE
+960 
-970 GQKGEKTITT
+970 
-980 PTLKNPLTGEIISKG
+980 
-995 ESKEEITKDP
+995 
-1005 INELTEYGPETI
+1005 
-1017 TPGHRDEFDPKLPT
+1017 
-1031 GEKEEVPG
+1031 
-1039 KPGIKN
+1039 
-1045 PETGDVVRPP
+1045 
-1055 VDSVTKYGPVK
+1055 
-1066 GDSIVEKEEIPFKK
+1066 
-1080 ERKFNPDLAPGTEKV
+1080 
-1095 TREGQKGEK
+1095 
-1104 TITTPTLKNPLTG
+1104 
-1117 EIISKGESKEEIT
+1117 
-1130 KDPINELTE
+1130 
-1139 YGPET
+1139 
-1144 ITPGHRDEFD
+1144 
-1154 PKLPTGE
+1154 
-1161 KEEVPGKPGIKNPE
+1161 
-1175 TGDVV
+1175 
-1180 RPPVDSVTKYGPVKG
+1180 
-1195 DSIVEKE
+1195 
-1202 EIPFEKERKFNP
+1202 
-1214 DLAPGTEKVT
+1214 
-1224 REGQKGEKTIT
+1224 
-1235 TPTLKNPLTGEIIS
+1235 
-1249 KGESKEEITKDPINE
+1249 
-1264 LTEYGPETITPGHR
+1264 
-1278 DEFDPKLPT
+1278 
-1287 GEKEEV
+1287 
-1293 PDKPGIKNPETGDV
+1293 KPGIKNPETGDV

-1570 SMDKNDKVKKSKI
+1570 SMDKNDLKLLK
-1583 AKESVANQEKKRAE
+1583 NQ
-1597 LPKTGLESTQKGL
+1597 
-1610 IFSSIIGI
+1610 
-1618 AGLMLLARRRKN
+1618 

>member
-1 MRDKKGPV
+1 MREKKGPV

-61 LKDNVQSKEVK
+61 LKDNVQPKEVK

-81 APQGVEAKSEVTSNK
+81 APQGIEAKSEVTSNK

-108 DISKKEDTPKEVAD
+108 DISKKEDTPKE

-166 ITIQGKEHFEGYGS
+166 ITVQGKEHFEGYGS
-180 VDIQKK
+180 VDIQKN

-243 GFLFSKGNAEEYLTN
+243 GFLFSKGNAEEYLNN

-304 NDSSGNSQMVG
+304 NDSSGNSQIVG

-436 KKERKFNPDLA
+436 EKERKFNPDLE

-469 KNPLTGVIISK
+469 KNPLTGEIISK

-566 ERKFNPDLAPGT
+566 ERKFNPDLEPGT

-606 SKGESKEE
+606 SKGEPKEE
-614 ITKDPIN
+614 T
-621 ELTEYGPE
+621 
-629 TITPGHR
+629 
-636 DEFDPKL
+636 
-643 PTGEKEEVPGKPGI
+643 
-657 KNPETGD
+657 
-664 IVRPP
+664 
-669 VDSVTKYGPVKGDS
+669 
-683 IVEKEEI
+683 
-690 PFEKERKFNPDL
+690 
-702 APGTEKVTR
+702 
-711 EGQKGEKTITT
+711 
-722 PTPTLKNPLTGEII
+722 
-736 SKGESKEEITKDPI
+736 TKDPI

-757 PETIAPGHRDEFD
+757 PETIA
-770 PKLPIGEK
+770 
-778 EEVPGKPGIK
+778 
-788 NPETGDVVRPPVDS
+788 
-802 VTKYGPVKGDSIVE
+802 
-816 KEEIPFEKERKFNP
+816 
-830 DLAPGTEK
+830 
-838 VTREGQKGEKT
+838 
-849 ITTPTL
+849 
-855 KNPLTGVIISKGEPK
+855 
-870 EEITKDPINELTEY
+870 
-884 GPETI
+884 
-889 TPGHRDEFDPKL
+889 
-901 PTGEK
+901 
-906 EEVPGKPG
+906 
-914 IKNPETGDVVRPPV
+914 
-928 DSVTK
+928 
-933 YGPVKGDSIVEKEE
+933 
-947 IPFKKERKFNPDL
+947 
-960 APGTEKVTRE
+960 
-970 GQKGEKTITT
+970 
-980 PTLKNPLTGEIISKG
+980 
-995 ESKEEITKDP
+995 
-1005 INELTEYGPETI
+1005 
-1017 TPGHRDEFDPKLPT
+1017 
-1031 GEKEEVPG
+1031 
-1039 KPGIKN
+1039 
-1045 PETGDVVRPP
+1045 
-1055 VDSVTKYGPVK
+1055 
-1066 GDSIVEKEEIPFKK
+1066 
-1080 ERKFNPDLAPGTEKV
+1080 
-1095 TREGQKGEK
+1095 
-1104 TITTPTLKNPLTG
+1104 
-1117 EIISKGESKEEIT
+1117 
-1130 KDPINELTE
+1130 
-1139 YGPET
+1139 
-1144 ITPGHRDEFD
+1144 PGHRDEFD

-1214 DLAPGTEKVT
+1214 DLEPGTEKVT

-1249 KGESKEEITKDPINE
+1249 KGEPKEETTKDPI
-1264 LTEYGPETITPGHR
+1264 
-1278 DEFDPKLPT
+1278 
-1287 GEKEEV
+1287 
-1293 PDKPGIKNPETGDV
+1293 
-1307 VRPPVDSV
+1307 
-1315 TKYGPVKGDSIVEKE
+1315 
-1330 EIPFEKER
+1330 
-1338 KFNPD
+1338 
-1343 LAPGTEKVTRE
+1343 
-1354 GQKGEKTITTP
+1354 
-1365 TLKNPLTGEIIS
+1365 
-1377 KGESKEEI
+1377 
-1385 TKDPVNELTEF
+1385 NELTEF

-1528 PKDPKGPENPEKPSR
+1528 PKDPKGPENPEKPSK
-1543 PTHPSGPVNP
+1543 PTYPRSPENP
-1553 NNPGL
+1553 NKPGL
-1558 SKDRAKPNGPVH
+1558 SKDKAKPNAPVH

-1597 LPKTGLESTQKGL
+1597 LPKTGVESTQKGL

>member
-96 DTIEHEPSVKAE
+96 DTIEHEASVKAE
-108 DISKKEDTPKEVAD
+108 DISKKEDTPKEVAN

-137 TPKVRK
+137 APKVRK

-180 VDIQKK
+180 VDIQKN

-447 PGTEKVT
+447 PG
-454 REGQKGEK
+454 
-462 TITTPTL
+462 
-469 KNPLTGVIISK
+469 
-480 GEPKEEITKDPIN
+480 
-493 ELTEYGPE
+493 
-501 TIAPGHRDE
+501 HRDE

-643 PTGEKEEVPGKPGI
+643 PTGEKEEVP
-657 KNPETGD
+657 
-664 IVRPP
+664 
-669 VDSVTKYGPVKGDS
+669 
-683 IVEKEEI
+683 
-690 PFEKERKFNPDL
+690 
-702 APGTEKVTR
+702 
-711 EGQKGEKTITT
+711 
-722 PTPTLKNPLTGEII
+722 
-736 SKGESKEEITKDPI
+736 
-750 NELTEYG
+750 
-757 PETIAPGHRDEFD
+757 
-770 PKLPIGEK
+770 
-778 EEVPGKPGIK
+778 
-788 NPETGDVVRPPVDS
+788 
-802 VTKYGPVKGDSIVE
+802 
-816 KEEIPFEKERKFNP
+816 
-830 DLAPGTEK
+830 
-838 VTREGQKGEKT
+838 
-849 ITTPTL
+849 
-855 KNPLTGVIISKGEPK
+855 
-870 EEITKDPINELTEY
+870 
-884 GPETI
+884 
-889 TPGHRDEFDPKL
+889 
-901 PTGEK
+901 
-906 EEVPGKPG
+906 
-914 IKNPETGDVVRPPV
+914 
-928 DSVTK
+928 
-933 YGPVKGDSIVEKEE
+933 
-947 IPFKKERKFNPDL
+947 
-960 APGTEKVTRE
+960 
-970 GQKGEKTITT
+970 
-980 PTLKNPLTGEIISKG
+980 
-995 ESKEEITKDP
+995 
-1005 INELTEYGPETI
+1005 
-1017 TPGHRDEFDPKLPT
+1017 
-1031 GEKEEVPG
+1031 
-1039 KPGIKN
+1039 
-1045 PETGDVVRPP
+1045 
-1055 VDSVTKYGPVK
+1055 
-1066 GDSIVEKEEIPFKK
+1066 
-1080 ERKFNPDLAPGTEKV
+1080 
-1095 TREGQKGEK
+1095 
-1104 TITTPTLKNPLTG
+1104 
-1117 EIISKGESKEEIT
+1117 
-1130 KDPINELTE
+1130 
-1139 YGPET
+1139 
-1144 ITPGHRDEFD
+1144 
-1154 PKLPTGE
+1154 
-1161 KEEVPGKPGIKNPE
+1161 
-1175 TGDVV
+1175 
-1180 RPPVDSVTKYGPVKG
+1180 
-1195 DSIVEKE
+1195 
-1202 EIPFEKERKFNP
+1202 
-1214 DLAPGTEKVT
+1214 
-1224 REGQKGEKTIT
+1224 
-1235 TPTLKNPLTGEIIS
+1235 
-1249 KGESKEEITKDPINE
+1249 
-1264 LTEYGPETITPGHR
+1264 
-1278 DEFDPKLPT
+1278 
-1287 GEKEEV
+1287 
-1293 PDKPGIKNPETGDV
+1293 
-1307 VRPPVDSV
+1307 
-1315 TKYGPVKGDSIVEKE
+1315 
-1330 EIPFEKER
+1330 
-1338 KFNPD
+1338 
-1343 LAPGTEKVTRE
+1343 
-1354 GQKGEKTITTP
+1354 
-1365 TLKNPLTGEIIS
+1365 
-1377 KGESKEEI
+1377 
-1385 TKDPVNELTEF
+1385 
-1396 GGEKIP
+1396 
-1402 QGHKDIFDPNL
+1402 
-1413 PTDQTEKVPGK
+1413 
-1424 PGIKNPDT
+1424 
-1432 GKVIEEPVDDV
+1432 
-1443 IKHGPKTGTPETK
+1443 
-1456 TVEIPFE
+1456 
-1463 TKREFN
+1463 
-1469 PKLQPGEERVK
+1469 
-1480 QEGQPGSK
+1480 
-1488 TITTPITVN
+1488 
-1497 PLTGE
+1497 
-1502 KVGEGQPTEEIT
+1502 
-1514 KQPVDKIVEFGGEK
+1514 
-1528 PKDPKGPENPEKPSR
+1528 
-1543 PTHPSGPVNP
+1543 
-1553 NNPGL
+1553 
-1558 SKDRAKPNGPVH
+1558 
-1570 SMDKNDKVKKSKI
+1570 
-1583 AKESVANQEKKRAE
+1583 
-1597 LPKTGLESTQKGL
+1597 
-1610 IFSSIIGI
+1610 
-1618 AGLMLLARRRKN
+1618 

>member
-415 FTPEAPKTITELEK
+415 FTPEASKTITELEK

-480 GEPKEEITKDPIN
+480 GEP
-493 ELTEYGPE
+493 
-501 TIAPGHRDE
+501 
-510 FDPKLPTGEKEE
+510 
-522 VPGKPGIKN
+522 
-531 PETGDVVRPP
+531 
-541 VDSVTKYGPVKGD
+541 
-554 SIVEK
+554 K

-629 TITPGHR
+629 TI
-636 DEFDPKL
+636 
-643 PTGEKEEVPGKPGI
+643 
-657 KNPETGD
+657 
-664 IVRPP
+664 
-669 VDSVTKYGPVKGDS
+669 
-683 IVEKEEI
+683 
-690 PFEKERKFNPDL
+690 
-702 APGTEKVTR
+702 
-711 EGQKGEKTITT
+711 
-722 PTPTLKNPLTGEII
+722 
-736 SKGESKEEITKDPI
+736 
-750 NELTEYG
+750 
-757 PETIAPGHRDEFD
+757 APGHRDEFD
-770 PKLPIGEK
+770 PKLSIGEK

-906 EEVPGKPG
+906 
-914 IKNPETGDVVRPPV
+914 
-928 DSVTK
+928 
-933 YGPVKGDSIVEKEE
+933 
-947 IPFKKERKFNPDL
+947 
-960 APGTEKVTRE
+960 
-970 GQKGEKTITT
+970 
-980 PTLKNPLTGEIISKG
+980 
-995 ESKEEITKDP
+995 
-1005 INELTEYGPETI
+1005 
-1017 TPGHRDEFDPKLPT
+1017 
-1031 GEKEEVPG
+1031 
-1039 KPGIKN
+1039 
-1045 PETGDVVRPP
+1045 
-1055 VDSVTKYGPVK
+1055 
-1066 GDSIVEKEEIPFKK
+1066 
-1080 ERKFNPDLAPGTEKV
+1080 
-1095 TREGQKGEK
+1095 
-1104 TITTPTLKNPLTG
+1104 
-1117 EIISKGESKEEIT
+1117 
-1130 KDPINELTE
+1130 
-1139 YGPET
+1139 
-1144 ITPGHRDEFD
+1144 
-1154 PKLPTGE
+1154 
-1161 KEEVPGKPGIKNPE
+1161 
-1175 TGDVV
+1175 
-1180 RPPVDSVTKYGPVKG
+1180 
-1195 DSIVEKE
+1195 
-1202 EIPFEKERKFNP
+1202 
-1214 DLAPGTEKVT
+1214 
-1224 REGQKGEKTIT
+1224 
-1235 TPTLKNPLTGEIIS
+1235 
-1249 KGESKEEITKDPINE
+1249 
-1264 LTEYGPETITPGHR
+1264 
-1278 DEFDPKLPT
+1278 
-1287 GEKEEV
+1287 
-1293 PDKPGIKNPETGDV
+1293 
-1307 VRPPVDSV
+1307 
-1315 TKYGPVKGDSIVEKE
+1315 
-1330 EIPFEKER
+1330 
-1338 KFNPD
+1338 
-1343 LAPGTEKVTRE
+1343 
-1354 GQKGEKTITTP
+1354 
-1365 TLKNPLTGEIIS
+1365 
-1377 KGESKEEI
+1377 
-1385 TKDPVNELTEF
+1385 
-1396 GGEKIP
+1396 
-1402 QGHKDIFDPNL
+1402 
-1413 PTDQTEKVPGK
+1413 
-1424 PGIKNPDT
+1424 
-1432 GKVIEEPVDDV
+1432 
-1443 IKHGPKTGTPETK
+1443 
-1456 TVEIPFE
+1456 
-1463 TKREFN
+1463 
-1469 PKLQPGEERVK
+1469 
-1480 QEGQPGSK
+1480 
-1488 TITTPITVN
+1488 
-1497 PLTGE
+1497 
-1502 KVGEGQPTEEIT
+1502 
-1514 KQPVDKIVEFGGEK
+1514 
-1528 PKDPKGPENPEKPSR
+1528 
-1543 PTHPSGPVNP
+1543 
-1553 NNPGL
+1553 
-1558 SKDRAKPNGPVH
+1558 
-1570 SMDKNDKVKKSKI
+1570 
-1583 AKESVANQEKKRAE
+1583 
-1597 LPKTGLESTQKGL
+1597 
-1610 IFSSIIGI
+1610 
-1618 AGLMLLARRRKN
+1618 

>member
-1 MRDKKGPV
+1 M
-9 NKRVDFLSNKLNK
+9 
-22 YSIRKFTVGTASILI
+22 
-37 GSLMYL
+37 
-43 GTQQEAEAAE
+43 
-53 NNIENPTT
+53 
-61 LKDNVQSKEVK
+61 
-72 IEEVTNKDT
+72 
-81 APQGVEAKSEVTSNK
+81 
-96 DTIEHEPSVKAE
+96 
-108 DISKKEDTPKEVAD
+108 
-122 VAEVQPKSSVTHNAE
+122 
-137 TPKVRK
+137 
-143 ARSVDEGSF
+143 
-152 DITRDSKNVVESTP
+152 
-166 ITIQGKEHFEGYGS
+166 
-180 VDIQKK
+180 
-186 PTDLGVSEVT
+186 
-196 RFNVGNESNGL
+196 
-207 IGALQLKNKIDFSK
+207 
-221 DFNFKVR
+221 
-228 VANNHQSNTTGADGW
+228 ANNHQSNTTGADGW

-436 KKERKFNPDLA
+436 E
-447 PGTEKVT
+447 
-454 REGQKGEK
+454 
-462 TITTPTL
+462 
-469 KNPLTGVIISK
+469 
-480 GEPKEEITKDPIN
+480 
-493 ELTEYGPE
+493 
-501 TIAPGHRDE
+501 
-510 FDPKLPTGEKEE
+510 
-522 VPGKPGIKN
+522 
-531 PETGDVVRPP
+531 
-541 VDSVTKYGPVKGD
+541 
-554 SIVEK
+554 
-559 EEIPFEK
+559 
-566 ERKFNPDLAPGT
+566 
-578 EKVTRE
+578 
-584 GQKGEKTITTPT
+584 
-596 LKNPLTGEII
+596 
-606 SKGESKEE
+606 
-614 ITKDPIN
+614 
-621 ELTEYGPE
+621 
-629 TITPGHR
+629 
-636 DEFDPKL
+636 
-643 PTGEKEEVPGKPGI
+643 
-657 KNPETGD
+657 
-664 IVRPP
+664 
-669 VDSVTKYGPVKGDS
+669 
-683 IVEKEEI
+683 
-690 PFEKERKFNPDL
+690 
-702 APGTEKVTR
+702 
-711 EGQKGEKTITT
+711 
-722 PTPTLKNPLTGEII
+722 
-736 SKGESKEEITKDPI
+736 
-750 NELTEYG
+750 
-757 PETIAPGHRDEFD
+757 
-770 PKLPIGEK
+770 
-778 EEVPGKPGIK
+778 
-788 NPETGDVVRPPVDS
+788 
-802 VTKYGPVKGDSIVE
+802 
-816 KEEIPFEKERKFNP
+816 
-830 DLAPGTEK
+830 
-838 VTREGQKGEKT
+838 
-849 ITTPTL
+849 
-855 KNPLTGVIISKGEPK
+855 
-870 EEITKDPINELTEY
+870 
-884 GPETI
+884 
-889 TPGHRDEFDPKL
+889 
-901 PTGEK
+901 
-906 EEVPGKPG
+906 
-914 IKNPETGDVVRPPV
+914 
-928 DSVTK
+928 
-933 YGPVKGDSIVEKEE
+933 
-947 IPFKKERKFNPDL
+947 
-960 APGTEKVTRE
+960 
-970 GQKGEKTITT
+970 
-980 PTLKNPLTGEIISKG
+980 
-995 ESKEEITKDP
+995 
-1005 INELTEYGPETI
+1005 
-1017 TPGHRDEFDPKLPT
+1017 
-1031 GEKEEVPG
+1031 
-1039 KPGIKN
+1039 
-1045 PETGDVVRPP
+1045 
-1055 VDSVTKYGPVK
+1055 
-1066 GDSIVEKEEIPFKK
+1066 K

-1264 LTEYGPETITPGHR
+1264 LTEYGDQKITP
-1278 DEFDPKLPT
+1278 
-1287 GEKEEV
+1287 
-1293 PDKPGIKNPETGDV
+1293 
-1307 VRPPVDSV
+1307 
-1315 TKYGPVKGDSIVEKE
+1315 
-1330 EIPFEKER
+1330 
-1338 KFNPD
+1338 
-1343 LAPGTEKVTRE
+1343 
-1354 GQKGEKTITTP
+1354 
-1365 TLKNPLTGEIIS
+1365 
-1377 KGESKEEI
+1377 
-1385 TKDPVNELTEF
+1385 
-1396 GGEKIP
+1396 
-1402 QGHKDIFDPNL
+1402 GHKDIFDPKL

>member
-1 MRDKKGPV
+1 M
-9 NKRVDFLSNKLNK
+9 
-22 YSIRKFTVGTASILI
+22 
-37 GSLMYL
+37 
-43 GTQQEAEAAE
+43 
-53 NNIENPTT
+53 
-61 LKDNVQSKEVK
+61 
-72 IEEVTNKDT
+72 
-81 APQGVEAKSEVTSNK
+81 
-96 DTIEHEPSVKAE
+96 
-108 DISKKEDTPKEVAD
+108 
-122 VAEVQPKSSVTHNAE
+122 
-137 TPKVRK
+137 
-143 ARSVDEGSF
+143 
-152 DITRDSKNVVESTP
+152 
-166 ITIQGKEHFEGYGS
+166 
-180 VDIQKK
+180 
-186 PTDLGVSEVT
+186 
-196 RFNVGNESNGL
+196 

-469 KNPLTGVIISK
+469 KNPLTG
-480 GEPKEEITKDPIN
+480 
-493 ELTEYGPE
+493 
-501 TIAPGHRDE
+501 
-510 FDPKLPTGEKEE
+510 
-522 VPGKPGIKN
+522 
-531 PETGDVVRPP
+531 
-541 VDSVTKYGPVKGD
+541 
-554 SIVEK
+554 
-559 EEIPFEK
+559 
-566 ERKFNPDLAPGT
+566 
-578 EKVTRE
+578 
-584 GQKGEKTITTPT
+584 
-596 LKNPLTGEII
+596 
-606 SKGESKEE
+606 
-614 ITKDPIN
+614 
-621 ELTEYGPE
+621 
-629 TITPGHR
+629 
-636 DEFDPKL
+636 
-643 PTGEKEEVPGKPGI
+643 
-657 KNPETGD
+657 
-664 IVRPP
+664 
-669 VDSVTKYGPVKGDS
+669 
-683 IVEKEEI
+683 
-690 PFEKERKFNPDL
+690 
-702 APGTEKVTR
+702 
-711 EGQKGEKTITT
+711 
-722 PTPTLKNPLTGEII
+722 
-736 SKGESKEEITKDPI
+736 
-750 NELTEYG
+750 
-757 PETIAPGHRDEFD
+757 
-770 PKLPIGEK
+770 
-778 EEVPGKPGIK
+778 
-788 NPETGDVVRPPVDS
+788 
-802 VTKYGPVKGDSIVE
+802 
-816 KEEIPFEKERKFNP
+816 
-830 DLAPGTEK
+830 
-838 VTREGQKGEKT
+838 
-849 ITTPTL
+849 
-855 KNPLTGVIISKGEPK
+855 
-870 EEITKDPINELTEY
+870 
-884 GPETI
+884 
-889 TPGHRDEFDPKL
+889 
-901 PTGEK
+901 
-906 EEVPGKPG
+906 
-914 IKNPETGDVVRPPV
+914 
-928 DSVTK
+928 
-933 YGPVKGDSIVEKEE
+933 
-947 IPFKKERKFNPDL
+947 
-960 APGTEKVTRE
+960 
-970 GQKGEKTITT
+970 
-980 PTLKNPLTGEIISKG
+980 EIISKG

-1066 GDSIVEKEEIPFKK
+1066 GDSIVEKEEIPFK
-1080 ERKFNPDLAPGTEKV
+1080 
-1095 TREGQKGEK
+1095 
-1104 TITTPTLKNPLTG
+1104 
-1117 EIISKGESKEEIT
+1117 
-1130 KDPINELTE
+1130 
-1139 YGPET
+1139 
-1144 ITPGHRDEFD
+1144 
-1154 PKLPTGE
+1154 
-1161 KEEVPGKPGIKNPE
+1161 
-1175 TGDVV
+1175 
-1180 RPPVDSVTKYGPVKG
+1180 
-1195 DSIVEKE
+1195 
-1202 EIPFEKERKFNP
+1202 
-1214 DLAPGTEKVT
+1214 
-1224 REGQKGEKTIT
+1224 
-1235 TPTLKNPLTGEIIS
+1235 
-1249 KGESKEEITKDPINE
+1249 
-1264 LTEYGPETITPGHR
+1264 
-1278 DEFDPKLPT
+1278 
-1287 GEKEEV
+1287 
-1293 PDKPGIKNPETGDV
+1293 
-1307 VRPPVDSV
+1307 
-1315 TKYGPVKGDSIVEKE
+1315 
-1330 EIPFEKER
+1330 KER

>member
-180 VDIQKK
+180 VDIQKN

-469 KNPLTGVIISK
+469 KNPLTG
-480 GEPKEEITKDPIN
+480 EI
-493 ELTEYGPE
+493 
-501 TIAPGHRDE
+501 
-510 FDPKLPTGEKEE
+510 
-522 VPGKPGIKN
+522 V
-531 PETGDVVRPP
+531 
-541 VDSVTKYGPVKGD
+541 
-554 SIVEK
+554 
-559 EEIPFEK
+559 
-566 ERKFNPDLAPGT
+566 
-578 EKVTRE
+578 
-584 GQKGEKTITTPT
+584 
-596 LKNPLTGEII
+596 
-606 SKGESKEE
+606 
-614 ITKDPIN
+614 
-621 ELTEYGPE
+621 
-629 TITPGHR
+629 
-636 DEFDPKL
+636 
-643 PTGEKEEVPGKPGI
+643 
-657 KNPETGD
+657 
-664 IVRPP
+664 
-669 VDSVTKYGPVKGDS
+669 
-683 IVEKEEI
+683 
-690 PFEKERKFNPDL
+690 
-702 APGTEKVTR
+702 
-711 EGQKGEKTITT
+711 
-722 PTPTLKNPLTGEII
+722 
-736 SKGESKEEITKDPI
+736 
-750 NELTEYG
+750 
-757 PETIAPGHRDEFD
+757 
-770 PKLPIGEK
+770 
-778 EEVPGKPGIK
+778 
-788 NPETGDVVRPPVDS
+788 
-802 VTKYGPVKGDSIVE
+802 
-816 KEEIPFEKERKFNP
+816 
-830 DLAPGTEK
+830 
-838 VTREGQKGEKT
+838 
-849 ITTPTL
+849 
-855 KNPLTGVIISKGEPK
+855 
-870 EEITKDPINELTEY
+870 
-884 GPETI
+884 
-889 TPGHRDEFDPKL
+889 
-901 PTGEK
+901 
-906 EEVPGKPG
+906 
-914 IKNPETGDVVRPPV
+914 
-928 DSVTK
+928 
-933 YGPVKGDSIVEKEE
+933 
-947 IPFKKERKFNPDL
+947 
-960 APGTEKVTRE
+960 
-970 GQKGEKTITT
+970 
-980 PTLKNPLTGEIISKG
+980 
-995 ESKEEITKDP
+995 
-1005 INELTEYGPETI
+1005 
-1017 TPGHRDEFDPKLPT
+1017 
-1031 GEKEEVPG
+1031 
-1039 KPGIKN
+1039 
-1045 PETGDVVRPP
+1045 
-1055 VDSVTKYGPVK
+1055 
-1066 GDSIVEKEEIPFKK
+1066 
-1080 ERKFNPDLAPGTEKV
+1080 
-1095 TREGQKGEK
+1095 
-1104 TITTPTLKNPLTG
+1104 
-1117 EIISKGESKEEIT
+1117 
-1130 KDPINELTE
+1130 
-1139 YGPET
+1139 
-1144 ITPGHRDEFD
+1144 
-1154 PKLPTGE
+1154 
-1161 KEEVPGKPGIKNPE
+1161 
-1175 TGDVV
+1175 
-1180 RPPVDSVTKYGPVKG
+1180 
-1195 DSIVEKE
+1195 
-1202 EIPFEKERKFNP
+1202 
-1214 DLAPGTEKVT
+1214 
-1224 REGQKGEKTIT
+1224 
-1235 TPTLKNPLTGEIIS
+1235 
-1249 KGESKEEITKDPINE
+1249 
-1264 LTEYGPETITPGHR
+1264 
-1278 DEFDPKLPT
+1278 
-1287 GEKEEV
+1287 
-1293 PDKPGIKNPETGDV
+1293 
-1307 VRPPVDSV
+1307 
-1315 TKYGPVKGDSIVEKE
+1315 
-1330 EIPFEKER
+1330 
-1338 KFNPD
+1338 
-1343 LAPGTEKVTRE
+1343 
-1354 GQKGEKTITTP
+1354 
-1365 TLKNPLTGEIIS
+1365 S

>member
-501 TIAPGHRDE
+501 TITPGHRDE

-559 EEIPFEK
+559 EEIPFE
-566 ERKFNPDLAPGT
+566 
-578 EKVTRE
+578 
-584 GQKGEKTITTPT
+584 
-596 LKNPLTGEII
+596 
-606 SKGESKEE
+606 
-614 ITKDPIN
+614 
-621 ELTEYGPE
+621 
-629 TITPGHR
+629 
-636 DEFDPKL
+636 
-643 PTGEKEEVPGKPGI
+643 
-657 KNPETGD
+657 
-664 IVRPP
+664 
-669 VDSVTKYGPVKGDS
+669 
-683 IVEKEEI
+683 
-690 PFEKERKFNPDL
+690 
-702 APGTEKVTR
+702 
-711 EGQKGEKTITT
+711 
-722 PTPTLKNPLTGEII
+722 
-736 SKGESKEEITKDPI
+736 
-750 NELTEYG
+750 
-757 PETIAPGHRDEFD
+757 
-770 PKLPIGEK
+770 
-778 EEVPGKPGIK
+778 
-788 NPETGDVVRPPVDS
+788 
-802 VTKYGPVKGDSIVE
+802 
-816 KEEIPFEKERKFNP
+816 
-830 DLAPGTEK
+830 
-838 VTREGQKGEKT
+838 
-849 ITTPTL
+849 
-855 KNPLTGVIISKGEPK
+855 
-870 EEITKDPINELTEY
+870 
-884 GPETI
+884 
-889 TPGHRDEFDPKL
+889 
-901 PTGEK
+901 
-906 EEVPGKPG
+906 
-914 IKNPETGDVVRPPV
+914 
-928 DSVTK
+928 
-933 YGPVKGDSIVEKEE
+933 
-947 IPFKKERKFNPDL
+947 
-960 APGTEKVTRE
+960 
-970 GQKGEKTITT
+970 
-980 PTLKNPLTGEIISKG
+980 
-995 ESKEEITKDP
+995 
-1005 INELTEYGPETI
+1005 
-1017 TPGHRDEFDPKLPT
+1017 
-1031 GEKEEVPG
+1031 
-1039 KPGIKN
+1039 
-1045 PETGDVVRPP
+1045 
-1055 VDSVTKYGPVK
+1055 
-1066 GDSIVEKEEIPFKK
+1066 K

-1235 TPTLKNPLTGEIIS
+1235 TPTLKNPLTGVIIS
-1249 KGESKEEITKDPINE
+1249 KGEPKEEITKDPINELTEYGPETIAPGHRDEFDPKLPTGEKEEVPGKPGIKNPETGDVVRPPVDSVTKYGPVKGDSIVEKEEITKDPINE

-1293 PDKPGIKNPETGDV
+1293 PGKPGIKNPETGDV

>member
-96 DTIEHEPSVKAE
+96 DTIEHEASVKAE
-108 DISKKEDTPKEVAD
+108 DISKKEDTPKEVAN

-137 TPKVRK
+137 APKVRK

-180 VDIQKK
+180 VDIQKN

-436 KKERKFNPDLA
+436 
-447 PGTEKVT
+447 
-454 REGQKGEK
+454 
-462 TITTPTL
+462 
-469 KNPLTGVIISK
+469 
-480 GEPKEEITKDPIN
+480 
-493 ELTEYGPE
+493 
-501 TIAPGHRDE
+501 
-510 FDPKLPTGEKEE
+510 
-522 VPGKPGIKN
+522 
-531 PETGDVVRPP
+531 
-541 VDSVTKYGPVKGD
+541 
-554 SIVEK
+554 
-559 EEIPFEK
+559 EK

-621 ELTEYGPE
+621 ELTEY
-629 TITPGHR
+629 
-636 DEFDPKL
+636 
-643 PTGEKEEVPGKPGI
+643 
-657 KNPETGD
+657 
-664 IVRPP
+664 
-669 VDSVTKYGPVKGDS
+669 
-683 IVEKEEI
+683 
-690 PFEKERKFNPDL
+690 
-702 APGTEKVTR
+702 
-711 EGQKGEKTITT
+711 
-722 PTPTLKNPLTGEII
+722 
-736 SKGESKEEITKDPI
+736 
-750 NELTEYG
+750 
-757 PETIAPGHRDEFD
+757 
-770 PKLPIGEK
+770 
-778 EEVPGKPGIK
+778 
-788 NPETGDVVRPPVDS
+788 
-802 VTKYGPVKGDSIVE
+802 
-816 KEEIPFEKERKFNP
+816 
-830 DLAPGTEK
+830 
-838 VTREGQKGEKT
+838 
-849 ITTPTL
+849 
-855 KNPLTGVIISKGEPK
+855 
-870 EEITKDPINELTEY
+870 
-884 GPETI
+884 
-889 TPGHRDEFDPKL
+889 
-901 PTGEK
+901 
-906 EEVPGKPG
+906 
-914 IKNPETGDVVRPPV
+914 
-928 DSVTK
+928 
-933 YGPVKGDSIVEKEE
+933 
-947 IPFKKERKFNPDL
+947 
-960 APGTEKVTRE
+960 
-970 GQKGEKTITT
+970 
-980 PTLKNPLTGEIISKG
+980 
-995 ESKEEITKDP
+995 
-1005 INELTEYGPETI
+1005 
-1017 TPGHRDEFDPKLPT
+1017 
-1031 GEKEEVPG
+1031 
-1039 KPGIKN
+1039 
-1045 PETGDVVRPP
+1045 
-1055 VDSVTKYGPVK
+1055 
-1066 GDSIVEKEEIPFKK
+1066 
-1080 ERKFNPDLAPGTEKV
+1080 
-1095 TREGQKGEK
+1095 
-1104 TITTPTLKNPLTG
+1104 
-1117 EIISKGESKEEIT
+1117 
-1130 KDPINELTE
+1130 
-1139 YGPET
+1139 
-1144 ITPGHRDEFD
+1144 
-1154 PKLPTGE
+1154 
-1161 KEEVPGKPGIKNPE
+1161 
-1175 TGDVV
+1175 
-1180 RPPVDSVTKYGPVKG
+1180 
-1195 DSIVEKE
+1195 
-1202 EIPFEKERKFNP
+1202 
-1214 DLAPGTEKVT
+1214 
-1224 REGQKGEKTIT
+1224 
-1235 TPTLKNPLTGEIIS
+1235 
-1249 KGESKEEITKDPINE
+1249 
-1264 LTEYGPETITPGHR
+1264 
-1278 DEFDPKLPT
+1278 
-1287 GEKEEV
+1287 
-1293 PDKPGIKNPETGDV
+1293 
-1307 VRPPVDSV
+1307 
-1315 TKYGPVKGDSIVEKE
+1315 
-1330 EIPFEKER
+1330 
-1338 KFNPD
+1338 
-1343 LAPGTEKVTRE
+1343 
-1354 GQKGEKTITTP
+1354 
-1365 TLKNPLTGEIIS
+1365 
-1377 KGESKEEI
+1377 
-1385 TKDPVNELTEF
+1385 

>member
-96 DTIEHEPSVKAE
+96 DTIEHEASVKAE
-108 DISKKEDTPKEVAD
+108 DISKKEDTPKEVAN

-137 TPKVRK
+137 APKVRK

-180 VDIQKK
+180 VDIQKN

-447 PGTEKVT
+447 PG
-454 REGQKGEK
+454 
-462 TITTPTL
+462 
-469 KNPLTGVIISK
+469 
-480 GEPKEEITKDPIN
+480 
-493 ELTEYGPE
+493 
-501 TIAPGHRDE
+501 HRDE

-566 ERKFNPDLAPGT
+566 ERKFNPDLAPG
-578 EKVTRE
+578 
-584 GQKGEKTITTPT
+584 
-596 LKNPLTGEII
+596 
-606 SKGESKEE
+606 
-614 ITKDPIN
+614 
-621 ELTEYGPE
+621 
-629 TITPGHR
+629 
-636 DEFDPKL
+636 
-643 PTGEKEEVPGKPGI
+643 
-657 KNPETGD
+657 
-664 IVRPP
+664 
-669 VDSVTKYGPVKGDS
+669 
-683 IVEKEEI
+683 
-690 PFEKERKFNPDL
+690 
-702 APGTEKVTR
+702 
-711 EGQKGEKTITT
+711 
-722 PTPTLKNPLTGEII
+722 
-736 SKGESKEEITKDPI
+736 
-750 NELTEYG
+750 
-757 PETIAPGHRDEFD
+757 
-770 PKLPIGEK
+770 
-778 EEVPGKPGIK
+778 
-788 NPETGDVVRPPVDS
+788 
-802 VTKYGPVKGDSIVE
+802 
-816 KEEIPFEKERKFNP
+816 
-830 DLAPGTEK
+830 
-838 VTREGQKGEKT
+838 
-849 ITTPTL
+849 
-855 KNPLTGVIISKGEPK
+855 
-870 EEITKDPINELTEY
+870 
-884 GPETI
+884 
-889 TPGHRDEFDPKL
+889 HRDEFDPKL

-947 IPFKKERKFNPDL
+947 IPFE
-960 APGTEKVTRE
+960 
-970 GQKGEKTITT
+970 
-980 PTLKNPLTGEIISKG
+980 
-995 ESKEEITKDP
+995 
-1005 INELTEYGPETI
+1005 
-1017 TPGHRDEFDPKLPT
+1017 
-1031 GEKEEVPG
+1031 
-1039 KPGIKN
+1039 
-1045 PETGDVVRPP
+1045 
-1055 VDSVTKYGPVK
+1055 
-1066 GDSIVEKEEIPFKK
+1066 K

-1293 PDKPGIKNPETGDV
+1293 PGKPGIKNPETGDV

>member
-81 APQGVEAKSEVTSNK
+81 APQGIEAKSEVTSNK

-108 DISKKEDTPKEVAD
+108 DISKKEDTPKEVAN

-166 ITIQGKEHFEGYGS
+166 ITIKGKEHFEGYGS
-180 VDIQKK
+180 VDIQKN

-243 GFLFSKGNAEEYLTN
+243 GFLFSKGNAEEYLNN
-258 GGILGDKGLVNS
+258 GGILGNKGMENT
-270 GGFKIDTGYIY
+270 GGFKIDTGFIY
-281 TSSMDKTEKQAGQG
+281 TSSMDKSEKQAGQG

-315 ENIDKSKTNFLNYA
+315 ENIDKPKTNFLNYA
-329 DNSTNTSDGKFHGQ
+329 DNSTNISDGKFHGQ

-372 TDLGLSKNQAYN
+372 TDLGLSKNQTYN

-415 FTPEAPKTITELEK
+415 FTPEVSKTITELEK
-429 KVEEIPF
+429 KV
-436 KKERKFNPDLA
+436 
-447 PGTEKVT
+447 
-454 REGQKGEK
+454 
-462 TITTPTL
+462 
-469 KNPLTGVIISK
+469 
-480 GEPKEEITKDPIN
+480 
-493 ELTEYGPE
+493 
-501 TIAPGHRDE
+501 
-510 FDPKLPTGEKEE
+510 
-522 VPGKPGIKN
+522 
-531 PETGDVVRPP
+531 
-541 VDSVTKYGPVKGD
+541 
-554 SIVEK
+554 
-559 EEIPFEK
+559 
-566 ERKFNPDLAPGT
+566 
-578 EKVTRE
+578 
-584 GQKGEKTITTPT
+584 
-596 LKNPLTGEII
+596 
-606 SKGESKEE
+606 
-614 ITKDPIN
+614 
-621 ELTEYGPE
+621 
-629 TITPGHR
+629 
-636 DEFDPKL
+636 
-643 PTGEKEEVPGKPGI
+643 
-657 KNPETGD
+657 
-664 IVRPP
+664 
-669 VDSVTKYGPVKGDS
+669 
-683 IVEKEEI
+683 
-690 PFEKERKFNPDL
+690 
-702 APGTEKVTR
+702 
-711 EGQKGEKTITT
+711 
-722 PTPTLKNPLTGEII
+722 
-736 SKGESKEEITKDPI
+736 
-750 NELTEYG
+750 
-757 PETIAPGHRDEFD
+757 
-770 PKLPIGEK
+770 
-778 EEVPGKPGIK
+778 
-788 NPETGDVVRPPVDS
+788 
-802 VTKYGPVKGDSIVE
+802 
-816 KEEIPFEKERKFNP
+816 
-830 DLAPGTEK
+830 
-838 VTREGQKGEKT
+838 
-849 ITTPTL
+849 
-855 KNPLTGVIISKGEPK
+855 
-870 EEITKDPINELTEY
+870 
-884 GPETI
+884 
-889 TPGHRDEFDPKL
+889 
-901 PTGEK
+901 
-906 EEVPGKPG
+906 
-914 IKNPETGDVVRPPV
+914 
-928 DSVTK
+928 
-933 YGPVKGDSIVEKEE
+933 EE

-1005 INELTEYGPETI
+1005 VNELTEYGPETI
-1017 TPGHRDEFDPKLPT
+1017 APGHRDEFDPKLPT

-1039 KPGIKN
+1039 
-1045 PETGDVVRPP
+1045 
-1055 VDSVTKYGPVK
+1055 
-1066 GDSIVEKEEIPFKK
+1066 
-1080 ERKFNPDLAPGTEKV
+1080 
-1095 TREGQKGEK
+1095 
-1104 TITTPTLKNPLTG
+1104 
-1117 EIISKGESKEEIT
+1117 
-1130 KDPINELTE
+1130 
-1139 YGPET
+1139 
-1144 ITPGHRDEFD
+1144 
-1154 PKLPTGE
+1154 
-1161 KEEVPGKPGIKNPE
+1161 
-1175 TGDVV
+1175 
-1180 RPPVDSVTKYGPVKG
+1180 
-1195 DSIVEKE
+1195 
-1202 EIPFEKERKFNP
+1202 
-1214 DLAPGTEKVT
+1214 
-1224 REGQKGEKTIT
+1224 
-1235 TPTLKNPLTGEIIS
+1235 
-1249 KGESKEEITKDPINE
+1249 
-1264 LTEYGPETITPGHR
+1264 
-1278 DEFDPKLPT
+1278 
-1287 GEKEEV
+1287 
-1293 PDKPGIKNPETGDV
+1293 KPGIKNPETGDV

-1480 QEGQPGSK
+1480 QEGQTGSK

-1528 PKDPKGPENPEKPSR
+1528 SKDPKGPEKSEKPSR

-1553 NNPGL
+1553 DNPGL
-1558 SKDRAKPNGPVH
+1558 SKDRVKPNDPVH

-1597 LPKTGLESTQKGL
+1597 LPKTGVESTQKGL

>member
-1 MRDKKGPV
+1 M
-9 NKRVDFLSNKLNK
+9 
-22 YSIRKFTVGTASILI
+22 
-37 GSLMYL
+37 
-43 GTQQEAEAAE
+43 
-53 NNIENPTT
+53 
-61 LKDNVQSKEVK
+61 
-72 IEEVTNKDT
+72 
-81 APQGVEAKSEVTSNK
+81 
-96 DTIEHEPSVKAE
+96 
-108 DISKKEDTPKEVAD
+108 
-122 VAEVQPKSSVTHNAE
+122 
-137 TPKVRK
+137 
-143 ARSVDEGSF
+143 
-152 DITRDSKNVVESTP
+152 
-166 ITIQGKEHFEGYGS
+166 
-180 VDIQKK
+180 
-186 PTDLGVSEVT
+186 
-196 RFNVGNESNGL
+196 

-436 KKERKFNPDLA
+436 
-447 PGTEKVT
+447 
-454 REGQKGEK
+454 
-462 TITTPTL
+462 
-469 KNPLTGVIISK
+469 
-480 GEPKEEITKDPIN
+480 
-493 ELTEYGPE
+493 
-501 TIAPGHRDE
+501 
-510 FDPKLPTGEKEE
+510 
-522 VPGKPGIKN
+522 
-531 PETGDVVRPP
+531 
-541 VDSVTKYGPVKGD
+541 
-554 SIVEK
+554 
-559 EEIPFEK
+559 EK

-643 PTGEKEEVPGKPGI
+643 PTGEKEEVPG
-657 KNPETGD
+657 
-664 IVRPP
+664 
-669 VDSVTKYGPVKGDS
+669 
-683 IVEKEEI
+683 
-690 PFEKERKFNPDL
+690 
-702 APGTEKVTR
+702 
-711 EGQKGEKTITT
+711 
-722 PTPTLKNPLTGEII
+722 
-736 SKGESKEEITKDPI
+736 
-750 NELTEYG
+750 
-757 PETIAPGHRDEFD
+757 
-770 PKLPIGEK
+770 
-778 EEVPGKPGIK
+778 
-788 NPETGDVVRPPVDS
+788 
-802 VTKYGPVKGDSIVE
+802 
-816 KEEIPFEKERKFNP
+816 
-830 DLAPGTEK
+830 
-838 VTREGQKGEKT
+838 
-849 ITTPTL
+849 
-855 KNPLTGVIISKGEPK
+855 
-870 EEITKDPINELTEY
+870 
-884 GPETI
+884 
-889 TPGHRDEFDPKL
+889 
-901 PTGEK
+901 
-906 EEVPGKPG
+906 
-914 IKNPETGDVVRPPV
+914 
-928 DSVTK
+928 
-933 YGPVKGDSIVEKEE
+933 
-947 IPFKKERKFNPDL
+947 
-960 APGTEKVTRE
+960 
-970 GQKGEKTITT
+970 
-980 PTLKNPLTGEIISKG
+980 
-995 ESKEEITKDP
+995 
-1005 INELTEYGPETI
+1005 
-1017 TPGHRDEFDPKLPT
+1017 
-1031 GEKEEVPG
+1031 
-1039 KPGIKN
+1039 
-1045 PETGDVVRPP
+1045 
-1055 VDSVTKYGPVK
+1055 
-1066 GDSIVEKEEIPFKK
+1066 
-1080 ERKFNPDLAPGTEKV
+1080 
-1095 TREGQKGEK
+1095 
-1104 TITTPTLKNPLTG
+1104 
-1117 EIISKGESKEEIT
+1117 
-1130 KDPINELTE
+1130 
-1139 YGPET
+1139 
-1144 ITPGHRDEFD
+1144 
-1154 PKLPTGE
+1154 
-1161 KEEVPGKPGIKNPE
+1161 
-1175 TGDVV
+1175 
-1180 RPPVDSVTKYGPVKG
+1180 
-1195 DSIVEKE
+1195 
-1202 EIPFEKERKFNP
+1202 
-1214 DLAPGTEKVT
+1214 
-1224 REGQKGEKTIT
+1224 
-1235 TPTLKNPLTGEIIS
+1235 
-1249 KGESKEEITKDPINE
+1249 
-1264 LTEYGPETITPGHR
+1264 
-1278 DEFDPKLPT
+1278 
-1287 GEKEEV
+1287 
-1293 PDKPGIKNPETGDV
+1293 KPGIKNPETGDV

>member
-96 DTIEHEPSVKAE
+96 DTIEHEASVKAE
-108 DISKKEDTPKEVAD
+108 DISKKEDTPKEVAN

-137 TPKVRK
+137 APKVRK

-180 VDIQKK
+180 VDIQKN

-447 PGTEKVT
+447 PG
-454 REGQKGEK
+454 
-462 TITTPTL
+462 
-469 KNPLTGVIISK
+469 
-480 GEPKEEITKDPIN
+480 
-493 ELTEYGPE
+493 
-501 TIAPGHRDE
+501 HRDE

-664 IVRPP
+664 
-669 VDSVTKYGPVKGDS
+669 
-683 IVEKEEI
+683 
-690 PFEKERKFNPDL
+690 
-702 APGTEKVTR
+702 
-711 EGQKGEKTITT
+711 
-722 PTPTLKNPLTGEII
+722 
-736 SKGESKEEITKDPI
+736 
-750 NELTEYG
+750 
-757 PETIAPGHRDEFD
+757 
-770 PKLPIGEK
+770 
-778 EEVPGKPGIK
+778 
-788 NPETGDVVRPPVDS
+788 VVRP
-802 VTKYGPVKGDSIVE
+802 
-816 KEEIPFEKERKFNP
+816 
-830 DLAPGTEK
+830 
-838 VTREGQKGEKT
+838 
-849 ITTPTL
+849 
-855 KNPLTGVIISKGEPK
+855 
-870 EEITKDPINELTEY
+870 
-884 GPETI
+884 
-889 TPGHRDEFDPKL
+889 
-901 PTGEK
+901 
-906 EEVPGKPG
+906 
-914 IKNPETGDVVRPPV
+914 
-928 DSVTK
+928 
-933 YGPVKGDSIVEKEE
+933 
-947 IPFKKERKFNPDL
+947 
-960 APGTEKVTRE
+960 
-970 GQKGEKTITT
+970 
-980 PTLKNPLTGEIISKG
+980 
-995 ESKEEITKDP
+995 
-1005 INELTEYGPETI
+1005 
-1017 TPGHRDEFDPKLPT
+1017 
-1031 GEKEEVPG
+1031 
-1039 KPGIKN
+1039 
-1045 PETGDVVRPP
+1045 
-1055 VDSVTKYGPVK
+1055 
-1066 GDSIVEKEEIPFKK
+1066 
-1080 ERKFNPDLAPGTEKV
+1080 
-1095 TREGQKGEK
+1095 
-1104 TITTPTLKNPLTG
+1104 
-1117 EIISKGESKEEIT
+1117 
-1130 KDPINELTE
+1130 
-1139 YGPET
+1139 
-1144 ITPGHRDEFD
+1144 
-1154 PKLPTGE
+1154 
-1161 KEEVPGKPGIKNPE
+1161 
-1175 TGDVV
+1175 
-1180 RPPVDSVTKYGPVKG
+1180 
-1195 DSIVEKE
+1195 
-1202 EIPFEKERKFNP
+1202 
-1214 DLAPGTEKVT
+1214 
-1224 REGQKGEKTIT
+1224 
-1235 TPTLKNPLTGEIIS
+1235 
-1249 KGESKEEITKDPINE
+1249 
-1264 LTEYGPETITPGHR
+1264 
-1278 DEFDPKLPT
+1278 
-1287 GEKEEV
+1287 
-1293 PDKPGIKNPETGDV
+1293 
-1307 VRPPVDSV
+1307 
-1315 TKYGPVKGDSIVEKE
+1315 
-1330 EIPFEKER
+1330 
-1338 KFNPD
+1338 
-1343 LAPGTEKVTRE
+1343 
-1354 GQKGEKTITTP
+1354 
-1365 TLKNPLTGEIIS
+1365 
-1377 KGESKEEI
+1377 
-1385 TKDPVNELTEF
+1385 
-1396 GGEKIP
+1396 
-1402 QGHKDIFDPNL
+1402 
-1413 PTDQTEKVPGK
+1413 
-1424 PGIKNPDT
+1424 
-1432 GKVIEEPVDDV
+1432 
-1443 IKHGPKTGTPETK
+1443 
-1456 TVEIPFE
+1456 
-1463 TKREFN
+1463 
-1469 PKLQPGEERVK
+1469 
-1480 QEGQPGSK
+1480 
-1488 TITTPITVN
+1488 
-1497 PLTGE
+1497 
-1502 KVGEGQPTEEIT
+1502 
-1514 KQPVDKIVEFGGEK
+1514 
-1528 PKDPKGPENPEKPSR
+1528 
-1543 PTHPSGPVNP
+1543 
-1553 NNPGL
+1553 
-1558 SKDRAKPNGPVH
+1558 
-1570 SMDKNDKVKKSKI
+1570 
-1583 AKESVANQEKKRAE
+1583 
-1597 LPKTGLESTQKGL
+1597 
-1610 IFSSIIGI
+1610 
-1618 AGLMLLARRRKN
+1618 

>member
-480 GEPKEEITKDPIN
+480 GEPKEEI
-493 ELTEYGPE
+493 
-501 TIAPGHRDE
+501 
-510 FDPKLPTGEKEE
+510 
-522 VPGKPGIKN
+522 
-531 PETGDVVRPP
+531 
-541 VDSVTKYGPVKGD
+541 
-554 SIVEK
+554 
-559 EEIPFEK
+559 
-566 ERKFNPDLAPGT
+566 
-578 EKVTRE
+578 
-584 GQKGEKTITTPT
+584 
-596 LKNPLTGEII
+596 
-606 SKGESKEE
+606 
-614 ITKDPIN
+614 
-621 ELTEYGPE
+621 
-629 TITPGHR
+629 
-636 DEFDPKL
+636 
-643 PTGEKEEVPGKPGI
+643 
-657 KNPETGD
+657 
-664 IVRPP
+664 
-669 VDSVTKYGPVKGDS
+669 
-683 IVEKEEI
+683 
-690 PFEKERKFNPDL
+690 
-702 APGTEKVTR
+702 
-711 EGQKGEKTITT
+711 
-722 PTPTLKNPLTGEII
+722 
-736 SKGESKEEITKDPI
+736 
-750 NELTEYG
+750 
-757 PETIAPGHRDEFD
+757 
-770 PKLPIGEK
+770 
-778 EEVPGKPGIK
+778 
-788 NPETGDVVRPPVDS
+788 
-802 VTKYGPVKGDSIVE
+802 
-816 KEEIPFEKERKFNP
+816 
-830 DLAPGTEK
+830 
-838 VTREGQKGEKT
+838 
-849 ITTPTL
+849 
-855 KNPLTGVIISKGEPK
+855 
-870 EEITKDPINELTEY
+870 
-884 GPETI
+884 
-889 TPGHRDEFDPKL
+889 
-901 PTGEK
+901 
-906 EEVPGKPG
+906 
-914 IKNPETGDVVRPPV
+914 
-928 DSVTK
+928 
-933 YGPVKGDSIVEKEE
+933 
-947 IPFKKERKFNPDL
+947 
-960 APGTEKVTRE
+960 
-970 GQKGEKTITT
+970 
-980 PTLKNPLTGEIISKG
+980 
-995 ESKEEITKDP
+995 
-1005 INELTEYGPETI
+1005 
-1017 TPGHRDEFDPKLPT
+1017 
-1031 GEKEEVPG
+1031 
-1039 KPGIKN
+1039 
-1045 PETGDVVRPP
+1045 
-1055 VDSVTKYGPVK
+1055 
-1066 GDSIVEKEEIPFKK
+1066 
-1080 ERKFNPDLAPGTEKV
+1080 
-1095 TREGQKGEK
+1095 
-1104 TITTPTLKNPLTG
+1104 
-1117 EIISKGESKEEIT
+1117 
-1130 KDPINELTE
+1130 
-1139 YGPET
+1139 
-1144 ITPGHRDEFD
+1144 
-1154 PKLPTGE
+1154 
-1161 KEEVPGKPGIKNPE
+1161 
-1175 TGDVV
+1175 
-1180 RPPVDSVTKYGPVKG
+1180 
-1195 DSIVEKE
+1195 
-1202 EIPFEKERKFNP
+1202 PFEKERKFNP

-1315 TKYGPVKGDSIVEKE
+1315 TKYGPVKGDSILEKE

-1338 KFNPD
+1338 KFNP
-1343 LAPGTEKVTRE
+1343 
-1354 GQKGEKTITTP
+1354 
-1365 TLKNPLTGEIIS
+1365 
-1377 KGESKEEI
+1377 
-1385 TKDPVNELTEF
+1385 
-1396 GGEKIP
+1396 
-1402 QGHKDIFDPNL
+1402 
-1413 PTDQTEKVPGK
+1413 
-1424 PGIKNPDT
+1424 
-1432 GKVIEEPVDDV
+1432 
-1443 IKHGPKTGTPETK
+1443 
-1456 TVEIPFE
+1456 
-1463 TKREFN
+1463 
-1469 PKLQPGEERVK
+1469 
-1480 QEGQPGSK
+1480 
-1488 TITTPITVN
+1488 
-1497 PLTGE
+1497 
-1502 KVGEGQPTEEIT
+1502 
-1514 KQPVDKIVEFGGEK
+1514 
-1528 PKDPKGPENPEKPSR
+1528 
-1543 PTHPSGPVNP
+1543 
-1553 NNPGL
+1553 
-1558 SKDRAKPNGPVH
+1558 
-1570 SMDKNDKVKKSKI
+1570 
-1583 AKESVANQEKKRAE
+1583 
-1597 LPKTGLESTQKGL
+1597 
-1610 IFSSIIGI
+1610 
-1618 AGLMLLARRRKN
+1618 

>member
-1 MRDKKGPV
+1 
-9 NKRVDFLSNKLNK
+9 
-22 YSIRKFTVGTASILI
+22 
-37 GSLMYL
+37 
-43 GTQQEAEAAE
+43 
-53 NNIENPTT
+53 
-61 LKDNVQSKEVK
+61 
-72 IEEVTNKDT
+72 
-81 APQGVEAKSEVTSNK
+81 
-96 DTIEHEPSVKAE
+96 
-108 DISKKEDTPKEVAD
+108 
-122 VAEVQPKSSVTHNAE
+122 
-137 TPKVRK
+137 
-143 ARSVDEGSF
+143 
-152 DITRDSKNVVESTP
+152 
-166 ITIQGKEHFEGYGS
+166 
-180 VDIQKK
+180 
-186 PTDLGVSEVT
+186 
-196 RFNVGNESNGL
+196 
-207 IGALQLKNKIDFSK
+207 
-221 DFNFKVR
+221 
-228 VANNHQSNTTGADGW
+228 
-243 GFLFSKGNAEEYLTN
+243 
-258 GGILGDKGLVNS
+258 
-270 GGFKIDTGYIY
+270 
-281 TSSMDKTEKQAGQG
+281 
-295 YRGYGAFVK
+295 
-304 NDSSGNSQMVG
+304 MVG

-522 VPGKPGIKN
+522 VPG
-531 PETGDVVRPP
+531 
-541 VDSVTKYGPVKGD
+541 
-554 SIVEK
+554 
-559 EEIPFEK
+559 
-566 ERKFNPDLAPGT
+566 
-578 EKVTRE
+578 
-584 GQKGEKTITTPT
+584 
-596 LKNPLTGEII
+596 
-606 SKGESKEE
+606 
-614 ITKDPIN
+614 
-621 ELTEYGPE
+621 
-629 TITPGHR
+629 
-636 DEFDPKL
+636 
-643 PTGEKEEVPGKPGI
+643 
-657 KNPETGD
+657 
-664 IVRPP
+664 
-669 VDSVTKYGPVKGDS
+669 
-683 IVEKEEI
+683 
-690 PFEKERKFNPDL
+690 
-702 APGTEKVTR
+702 
-711 EGQKGEKTITT
+711 
-722 PTPTLKNPLTGEII
+722 
-736 SKGESKEEITKDPI
+736 
-750 NELTEYG
+750 
-757 PETIAPGHRDEFD
+757 
-770 PKLPIGEK
+770 
-778 EEVPGKPGIK
+778 
-788 NPETGDVVRPPVDS
+788 
-802 VTKYGPVKGDSIVE
+802 
-816 KEEIPFEKERKFNP
+816 
-830 DLAPGTEK
+830 
-838 VTREGQKGEKT
+838 
-849 ITTPTL
+849 
-855 KNPLTGVIISKGEPK
+855 
-870 EEITKDPINELTEY
+870 
-884 GPETI
+884 
-889 TPGHRDEFDPKL
+889 
-901 PTGEK
+901 
-906 EEVPGKPG
+906 
-914 IKNPETGDVVRPPV
+914 
-928 DSVTK
+928 
-933 YGPVKGDSIVEKEE
+933 
-947 IPFKKERKFNPDL
+947 
-960 APGTEKVTRE
+960 
-970 GQKGEKTITT
+970 
-980 PTLKNPLTGEIISKG
+980 
-995 ESKEEITKDP
+995 
-1005 INELTEYGPETI
+1005 
-1017 TPGHRDEFDPKLPT
+1017 
-1031 GEKEEVPG
+1031 
-1039 KPGIKN
+1039 
-1045 PETGDVVRPP
+1045 
-1055 VDSVTKYGPVK
+1055 
-1066 GDSIVEKEEIPFKK
+1066 
-1080 ERKFNPDLAPGTEKV
+1080 
-1095 TREGQKGEK
+1095 
-1104 TITTPTLKNPLTG
+1104 
-1117 EIISKGESKEEIT
+1117 
-1130 KDPINELTE
+1130 
-1139 YGPET
+1139 
-1144 ITPGHRDEFD
+1144 
-1154 PKLPTGE
+1154 
-1161 KEEVPGKPGIKNPE
+1161 
-1175 TGDVV
+1175 
-1180 RPPVDSVTKYGPVKG
+1180 
-1195 DSIVEKE
+1195 
-1202 EIPFEKERKFNP
+1202 
-1214 DLAPGTEKVT
+1214 
-1224 REGQKGEKTIT
+1224 
-1235 TPTLKNPLTGEIIS
+1235 
-1249 KGESKEEITKDPINE
+1249 
-1264 LTEYGPETITPGHR
+1264 
-1278 DEFDPKLPT
+1278 
-1287 GEKEEV
+1287 
-1293 PDKPGIKNPETGDV
+1293 KPGIKNPETGDV